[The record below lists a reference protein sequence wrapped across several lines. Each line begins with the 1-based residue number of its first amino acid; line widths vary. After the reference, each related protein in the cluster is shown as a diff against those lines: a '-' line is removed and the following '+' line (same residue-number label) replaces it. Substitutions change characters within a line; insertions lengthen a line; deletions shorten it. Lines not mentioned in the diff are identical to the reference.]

1 MNKNRYRVV
10 FNRARGALMVVQENG
25 RASHGSGSRD
35 ASAGVVPA
43 WLSLSPFA
51 LRHVALAVLV
61 AAGVVPIWVN
71 AQVVAGGAHA
81 PSVIQTQNGLQQVNI
96 NRPGASGVSM
106 NTYNQFDV
114 PKPGIILNNSPINVQ
129 TQLGGI
135 IGGNPNFQAG
145 DAARLIVNQV
155 NSNNPSFIRGKVEIG
170 GAAAQLVIANQA
182 GLVVDG
188 GGFLNTSRATLTT
201 GNPNFGPD
209 GSLTGFNVNQ
219 GLISVVGAGLD
230 TANVDQV
237 DLLARAVQ
245 INAKAYAKTLNVVA
259 GSNQV
264 DYNTLNATPIAA
276 NGPAPTIAIDVSQ
289 LGGMYANRV
298 FLVSSENGVGVANA
312 GDIAAQAGDLTLQ
325 ANGRLVLSG
334 HTNAAGNMSLS
345 ASGGIQ
351 NSGVTYGKQSVTI
364 TTGADLT
371 NSGALTAQ
379 QNLTANVGSLNST
392 GTLGAGI
399 NVDSTV
405 GTSGDLN
412 VTSSGQL
419 TATGT
424 NSAAGNATFTGS
436 GVNLSNS
443 ATAAN
448 GNLAL
453 SATAGDMNLAG
464 STVSAKGAVN
474 AQASGTVINDR
485 GNLSS
490 GAGMTLGGGSLSNQ
504 GGRANSQGPL
514 SVQMAGTVSNQNGM
528 LSSQSTADVRGS
540 AIQNNAGLIQS
551 AGKQT
556 IAGASID
563 NSAGRLISL
572 NADGLSVTATG
583 ALTNAAGANVSGDPG
598 GVIGGKGDVTVQGNT
613 VTNSGSMSADANLHV
628 IGQSV
633 DNGNGALHAGQTTT
647 VDAGNHL
654 SNAGGRVEGQ
664 SAVLNGATLDNSQ
677 GTVNAATVSLNGT
690 TLLNH
695 GGTVTQTGTGPMT
708 VAITDTL
715 DNSNNG
721 LIQTRS
727 TDLSLTSTTL
737 INDNGGTITHVG
749 PGTLTVGNGSGTV
762 SNKAGAIASNGR
774 TVLQGKTID
783 NSAGSA
789 SGQTGLSVNAA
800 DPITNLGGKL
810 TSNANVDVTAGGAL
824 VNDGGELGSKTAATT
839 IHSASLSNLNGK
851 IVSPTLTATVAG
863 LLDNSQ
869 NGDFEAN
876 QLALTAANLKNQG
889 GHISQW
895 QSGPTTL
902 AVSGTL
908 DNSNGGVIQTNST
921 DLTLAP
927 AVLDNSKGTIT
938 HGGTGTLTLTPGN
951 GAGALQNTGG
961 TIGTN
966 GQAIVKAGSLDN
978 GSGVIAAKLG
988 LSATIAG
995 AMNNTQGLMRS
1006 NAALSIISNG
1016 ALSNHQ
1022 GHIEAGTPGDTSTL
1036 SIQAASIDNTDGAVH
1051 DFGTGKMT
1059 VQGGSQ
1065 IVNSHAGGVD
1075 GMGQM
1080 TGQGDVTIGAASIS
1094 NTQGGQLMGANLLI
1108 QGATLDNSGG
1118 QVGNVANATG
1128 DVNVA
1133 MSGAVTNT
1141 NGSITSTRDLSVAAS
1156 TLLGGGAY
1164 SAARDA
1170 AINLQGDFTT
1180 TPQTQFN
1187 IGRDL
1192 TFTLPGTFAN
1202 SANLQS
1208 VHNLTVNAGNIVNTG
1223 AMTAGSL
1230 LSTHSGDLTNY
1241 GAMVGGSVA
1250 IQASGTVSNLGP
1262 VALIGASDTSG
1273 LLEIVAHDIENRDD
1287 TTLGDSMPTTTIF
1300 GLGKVAL
1307 AGGKDANGNYTNAA
1321 LINNSSA
1328 AIQSGA
1334 SMELHA
1340 DKVTNTRR
1348 VMQTSGNTSQVDPA
1362 LLQQL
1367 GISMSGC
1374 AAYYIAACS
1383 GQDVHWINLFHDPN
1397 YPDYDPAPII
1407 AALKLQPG
1415 GVFTVPPNGGQWNS
1429 GYQYTTYEGKATAN
1443 TVTKLSPGAQIASGG
1458 DLDAST
1464 VKTFQNYWSSVTAA
1478 GNIKQPASL
1487 DMDGWGATGQQA
1499 PGVTVVYSG
1508 YYHYNNYDNSEHNW
1522 TLPFGDKPFVGG
1534 PGGYTQAAPA
1544 DVRQYSLP
1552 DYRSTWGANGT
1563 ISGNGVSVNNTAANA
1578 TIPSLGLLP
1587 GQAVPGLTIGTVSGN
1602 ASGTQSGAAAIKGG
1616 TPTWVDPVIA
1626 SATAVNVLSNL
1637 TIPQGGLYRP
1647 NSAPN
1652 PTYLIETNP
1661 AFTRMNNFL
1670 SSDYY
1675 LNQIGVNPLTTEKRL
1690 GDGFYEQQLVRN
1702 QVTQLTGKAVLGP
1715 YTDLQGMYQS
1725 LMLAGAELSKSLNL
1739 PLGMSLSAQ
1748 QVAALTTNVIIM
1760 QTETVGGQ
1768 QVLVPVVYLAKADQQ
1783 NANGPLITAG
1793 NIDLKNTQVF
1803 TNSGTVKADTTLALQ
1818 GKQIDSAFGALQSGG
1833 LTSLDTTGNVD
1844 LTSANVKAGSLDLNA
1859 GNKLILD
1866 TATQTTHQVS
1876 RDGAT
1881 SDKTTL
1887 GPAANLNVAGDASIK
1902 TGGDFQQNAGNLNVG
1917 GNLNANIGGNWNLG
1931 VQQTGEHKVVQRAN
1945 GVSDTDLNSAT
1956 GSTANVGGKS
1966 AIGVGGDLTAQ
1977 GARLDFG
1984 QGGTVAAKGNVTF
1997 GAASTTSTINANS
2010 SGDQGNRS
2018 YAETRHGS
2026 DQALTGTTVKGG
2038 DTLNVVSGKDIN
2050 VIGSTIDLKKGDAN
2064 LLAAG
2069 DVNVGAATETHV
2081 YNSRETHSR
2090 SGVVSG
2096 TKIASSQ
2103 DATSTVANGSLISAD
2118 GVSIGSGKDINV
2130 QGSTVVGTHDVALN
2144 AAHDVNITTSQDTSQ
2159 SSTTYQEQHSGLMSG
2174 GGLSFSVGN
2183 SKLAQQN
2190 QSSSVTNNA
2199 SMVGSVD
2206 GNLTVN
2212 AGNTLHVKGSDLV
2225 AGKDVTG
2232 TAANIVV
2239 DSATDTTHQAQQQQ
2253 TSKSG
2258 LTVGLSGS
2266 VGDAINN
2273 AISETQA
2280 ARESA
2285 KDSNGRASALHS
2297 IAAAGDVAFGG
2308 LGAKALLDGA
2318 KGPQAPSIG
2327 VQVSVG
2333 SSHSSMQSSEDQT
2346 IQRGS
2351 SINAGGNAKLIATGN
2366 GTPKDG
2372 NITIA
2377 GSNVNAANVALVAN
2391 NQVNLVNTTDTDKTQ
2406 SSNSSSGSS
2415 VGVSIGTNGIGVSAS
2430 MQRAHGDGNSDAAIQ
2445 NNTHIN
2451 ASQTATIVSG
2461 GDTNVIG
2468 ANVNANK
2475 VVADVGGNLNVA
2487 SVQDTT
2493 VSAAHQSSA
2502 GGGFTISQTGGGASF
2517 SAQNGHADGNYAG
2530 VKEQAGI
2537 QAGSGGFDVTV
2548 KGNTDLKG
2556 AYIGSTA
2563 DASKNSLTTGTLTTS
2578 DIENHSHYSAN
2589 SAGFSAGASV
2599 GVSTK
2604 AVGPS
2609 SVSGSGGVTPMVFQ
2623 NDSGDQSATTKSAVS
2638 VGAINITKP
2647 GEQTQDVANLNRDAT
2662 NLNGTVSKTP
2672 DVQKMLSQQA
2682 DTMNAAQ
2689 AAGQTVSQGIGLYA
2703 DGKRKDAIDA
2713 AKAAYERGD
2722 LVAMQSYIDQA
2733 KSWDEGG
2740 ASRAGLQ
2747 ATGGALIGGLGGGS
2761 VLTAIGGAA
2770 GAGTSSLLAGQAEK
2784 ISKSVGDMTGSSLVG
2799 NIAANVAATVGGA
2812 LVGGSAGAAM
2822 ASNVELYN
2830 AGNDPQKT
2838 DDRATIAGLQ
2848 GLLSRTAAMASDAK
2862 AGVWNGM
2869 VNVAGVIVNIPNGG
2883 PFASPGDPGYVSLD
2897 GLKKPYKSG
2906 TSIGPDTEFL
2916 TPILATLGLG
2926 GKAAVGTDAGI
2937 TSADVATVGNGAL
2950 KNASGDLSAAANS
2963 ARNQPYG
2970 QGASASQSP
2979 GTQGA
2984 SSGSNISA
2992 SNGSSS
2998 PTTIVASNPV
3008 DLNAFDRLNVV
3019 DPAVGKFRPG
3029 EAGAAAELE
3038 NYLGGTLQRAPQG
3051 SSVDF
3056 VFSSGPNNGKT
3067 VDFMLTPDTVA
3078 QAAKINQFFDK
3089 NLNNFMNTLSDH
3101 AAAADFVPL
3110 DSRFLSEANKTLLV
3124 KAIGNLPQK
3133 LQAKII
3139 LIK

>member
-35 ASAGVVPA
+35 ARAGVVPA

-424 NSAAGNATFTGS
+424 NSAAGNATFTSS

-453 SATAGDMNLAG
+453 SATAGDVNLAG

-613 VTNSGSMSADANLHV
+613 VTNSGSMSADATLHV

-800 DPITNLGGKL
+800 DSITNLGGKL

-876 QLALTAANLKNQG
+876 QLALTAANLKSQG

-1374 AAYYIAACS
+1374 AAYYIEACS

-1818 GKQIDSAFGALQSGG
+1818 GKQIDNAFGALQSGG

-1902 TGGDFQQNAGNLNVG
+1902 TGGDFQQNAGNLSVG

-1956 GSTANVGGKS
+1956 GSTVNVGGKS

-2026 DQALTGTTVKGG
+2026 DQALTVTTVKGG

-2199 SMVGSVD
+2199 STVGSVD

-2232 TAANIVV
+2232 MAANIVV

-2266 VGDAINN
+2266 MGDAINN

-2530 VKEQAGI
+2530 VNEQAGI

-2556 AYIGSTA
+2556 AYIASTA

-2638 VGAINITKP
+2638 AGTINITKP
-2647 GEQTQDVANLNRDAT
+2647 GEQTQDVANLNRDTT

-2689 AAGQTVSQGIGLYA
+2689 AAGQTVSQAIGLYA
-2703 DGKRKDAIDA
+2703 DHKRDA
-2713 AKAAYERGD
+2713 ALDAADKAYKAGD
-2722 LVAMQSYIDQA
+2722 LAGAQA
-2733 KSWDEGG
+2733 ALNEAKGWMEGG
-2740 ASRAGLQ
+2740 ASRAELQ
-2747 ATGGALIGGLGGGS
+2747 MGGGALIGGLGGGS
-2761 VLTAIGGAA
+2761 ALTAIGGAA
-2770 GAGTSSLLAGQAEK
+2770 GAGTSSLLANQAEK
-2784 ISKSVGDMTGSSLVG
+2784 ISKSVGDTTGSSLVG

-2822 ASNVELYN
+2822 ASNVQLYN
-2830 AGNDPQKT
+2830 AGNDSNNQTSNDVFASLSKKV
-2838 DDRATIAGLQ
+2838 AQAIAM
-2848 GLLSRTAAMASDAK
+2848 TADGK

-2869 VNVAGVIVNIPNGG
+2869 VNVAGVIVNLPNGG

-2906 TSIGPDTEFL
+2906 TSIGPDAEFW
-2916 TPILATLGLG
+2916 TPVLATLGLG
-2926 GKAAVGTDAGI
+2926 GKAAAGTGATT
-2937 TSADVATVGNGAL
+2937 TSADAATVGNGAL
-2950 KNASGDLSAAANS
+2950 KTASGDLSAAGNA
-2963 ARNQPYG
+2963 ARTQPYG
-2970 QGASASQSP
+2970 NGASASPSP
-2979 GTQGA
+2979 GTATAG
-2984 SSGSNISA
+2984 SSGANAQLPTANGGVAAAGTSSATNVGKVVIDGKIGGQLEARGWTQQEVQAVVNEGPVGTTMDNRSAGKTPDGLPRNDSA
-2992 SNGSSS
+2992 SVYGSKSGY
-2998 PTTIVASNPV
+2998 VVVN
-3008 DLNAFDRLNVV
+3008 DRTGEVV
-3019 DPAVGKFRPG
+3019 QVSGKNDPGWIP
-3029 EAGAAAELE
+3029 
-3038 NYLGGTLQRAPQG
+3038 
-3051 SSVDF
+3051 
-3056 VFSSGPNNGKT
+3056 
-3067 VDFMLTPDTVA
+3067 
-3078 QAAKINQFFDK
+3078 
-3089 NLNNFMNTLSDH
+3089 
-3101 AAAADFVPL
+3101 
-3110 DSRFLSEANKTLLV
+3110 DSR
-3124 KAIGNLPQK
+3124 
-3133 LQAKII
+3133 
-3139 LIK
+3139 IKWK

>member
-35 ASAGVVPA
+35 ARAGVVPA

-424 NSAAGNATFTGS
+424 NSAAGNATFTSS

-453 SATAGDMNLAG
+453 SATAGDVNLAG

-613 VTNSGSMSADANLHV
+613 VTNSGSMSADATLHV

-800 DPITNLGGKL
+800 DSITNLGGKL

-876 QLALTAANLKNQG
+876 QLALTAANLKSQG

-1006 NAALSIISNG
+1006 NAALSIIGNG

-1443 TVTKLSPGAQIASGG
+1443 TVTKLSPGAQIALGG

-1818 GKQIDSAFGALQSGG
+1818 GKQIDNAFGALQSGG

-1902 TGGDFQQNAGNLNVG
+1902 TGGDFQQNAGNLSVG

-1956 GSTANVGGKS
+1956 GSTVNVGGKS

-2018 YAETRHGS
+2018 YAETRHGA

-2199 SMVGSVD
+2199 STVGSVD

-2239 DSATDTTHQAQQQQ
+2239 DSATDTTRQAQQQQ

-2377 GSNVNAANVALVAN
+2377 GSNVNAANVALIAN

-2548 KGNTDLKG
+2548 RGNTDLKG
-2556 AYIGSTA
+2556 AYIASTA

-2638 VGAINITKP
+2638 AGTINITKP
-2647 GEQTQDVANLNRDAT
+2647 GEQTQDVANLNRDTT

-2689 AAGQTVSQGIGLYA
+2689 AAGQTVSQAIGLYA
-2703 DGKRKDAIDA
+2703 DHKRDA
-2713 AKAAYERGD
+2713 ALDAADKAYKAGD
-2722 LVAMQSYIDQA
+2722 LAGAQA
-2733 KSWDEGG
+2733 ALNEAKGWMEGG
-2740 ASRAGLQ
+2740 ASRAELQ
-2747 ATGGALIGGLGGGS
+2747 MGGGALIGGLGGGS
-2761 VLTAIGGAA
+2761 ALTAIGGAA
-2770 GAGTSSLLAGQAEK
+2770 GAGTSSLLANQAEK
-2784 ISKSVGDMTGSSLVG
+2784 ISKSVGDTTGSSLVG

-2822 ASNVELYN
+2822 ASNVQLYN
-2830 AGNDPQKT
+2830 AGNDSNNQTSNDVFASLSKKV
-2838 DDRATIAGLQ
+2838 AQAIAM
-2848 GLLSRTAAMASDAK
+2848 TADGK

-2869 VNVAGVIVNIPNGG
+2869 VNVAGVIVNLPNGG

-2906 TSIGPDTEFL
+2906 TSIGPDAEFW
-2916 TPILATLGLG
+2916 TPVLATLGLG
-2926 GKAAVGTDAGI
+2926 GKAAAGTGATT
-2937 TSADVATVGNGAL
+2937 TSADAATVGNGAL
-2950 KNASGDLSAAANS
+2950 KTASGDLSAAGNA
-2963 ARNQPYG
+2963 ARTQPYG
-2970 QGASASQSP
+2970 NGASASPSP
-2979 GTQGA
+2979 GTATAG
-2984 SSGSNISA
+2984 SSGANAQLPTANGGVAAAGTSSATNVGKVVIDGKIGGQLEARGWTQQEVQAVVNEGPVGTTMDNRSAGKTPDGLPRNDSA
-2992 SNGSSS
+2992 SVYGSKSGY
-2998 PTTIVASNPV
+2998 VVVN
-3008 DLNAFDRLNVV
+3008 DRTGEVV
-3019 DPAVGKFRPG
+3019 QVSGKNDPGWIP
-3029 EAGAAAELE
+3029 
-3038 NYLGGTLQRAPQG
+3038 
-3051 SSVDF
+3051 
-3056 VFSSGPNNGKT
+3056 
-3067 VDFMLTPDTVA
+3067 
-3078 QAAKINQFFDK
+3078 
-3089 NLNNFMNTLSDH
+3089 
-3101 AAAADFVPL
+3101 
-3110 DSRFLSEANKTLLV
+3110 DSR
-3124 KAIGNLPQK
+3124 
-3133 LQAKII
+3133 
-3139 LIK
+3139 IKWK

>member
-35 ASAGVVPA
+35 ARAGVVPA

-298 FLVSSENGVGVANA
+298 FLASSENGVGVANA

-424 NSAAGNATFTGS
+424 NSAAGNATFTSS

-453 SATAGDMNLAG
+453 SATAGDVNLAG

-474 AQASGTVINDR
+474 AQASGTVVNDR

-613 VTNSGSMSADANLHV
+613 VTNSGSMSADATLHV

-800 DPITNLGGKL
+800 DSITNLGGKL

-1818 GKQIDSAFGALQSGG
+1818 GKQIDNAFGALQSGG

-1902 TGGDFQQNAGNLNVG
+1902 TGGDFQQNAGNLSVG

-1956 GSTANVGGKS
+1956 GSTVNVGGKS

-2018 YAETRHGS
+2018 YAETRHGA

-2199 SMVGSVD
+2199 STVGSVD

-2239 DSATDTTHQAQQQQ
+2239 DSATDTTRQAQQQQ

-2530 VKEQAGI
+2530 VNEQAGI

-2548 KGNTDLKG
+2548 RGNTDLKG
-2556 AYIGSTA
+2556 AYIASTA

-2638 VGAINITKP
+2638 AGTINITKP
-2647 GEQTQDVANLNRDAT
+2647 GEQTQDVANLNRDTT

-2689 AAGQTVSQGIGLYA
+2689 AAGQTVSQAIGLYA
-2703 DGKRKDAIDA
+2703 DHKRDA
-2713 AKAAYERGD
+2713 ALDAADKAYKAGD
-2722 LVAMQSYIDQA
+2722 LAGAQA
-2733 KSWDEGG
+2733 ALNEAKGWMEGG
-2740 ASRAGLQ
+2740 ASRAELQ
-2747 ATGGALIGGLGGGS
+2747 MGGGALIGGLGGGS
-2761 VLTAIGGAA
+2761 ALTAIGGAA
-2770 GAGTSSLLAGQAEK
+2770 GAGMSSLLANQAEK
-2784 ISKSVGDMTGSSLVG
+2784 ISKSVGDTTGSSLVG

-2822 ASNVELYN
+2822 ASNVQLYN
-2830 AGNDPQKT
+2830 AGNDSNNQTSNDVFASLSKKV
-2838 DDRATIAGLQ
+2838 AQAIAM
-2848 GLLSRTAAMASDAK
+2848 TADGK

-2869 VNVAGVIVNIPNGG
+2869 VNVAGVIVNLPNGG

-2906 TSIGPDTEFL
+2906 TSIGPDAEFW
-2916 TPILATLGLG
+2916 TPVLATLGLG
-2926 GKAAVGTDAGI
+2926 GKAAAGTGATT
-2937 TSADVATVGNGAL
+2937 TSADAATVGNGAL
-2950 KNASGDLSAAANS
+2950 KTASGDLSAAGNA
-2963 ARNQPYG
+2963 ARTQPYG
-2970 QGASASQSP
+2970 NGASASPSP
-2979 GTQGA
+2979 GTATAG
-2984 SSGSNISA
+2984 SSGANAQLPTANGGVAAAGTSSATNVGKVVIDGKIGGQLEARGWTQQEVQAVVNEGPVGTTMDNRSAGKTPDGLPRNDSA
-2992 SNGSSS
+2992 SVYGSKSGY
-2998 PTTIVASNPV
+2998 VVVN
-3008 DLNAFDRLNVV
+3008 DRTGEVV
-3019 DPAVGKFRPG
+3019 QVSGKNDPGWIP
-3029 EAGAAAELE
+3029 
-3038 NYLGGTLQRAPQG
+3038 
-3051 SSVDF
+3051 
-3056 VFSSGPNNGKT
+3056 
-3067 VDFMLTPDTVA
+3067 
-3078 QAAKINQFFDK
+3078 
-3089 NLNNFMNTLSDH
+3089 
-3101 AAAADFVPL
+3101 
-3110 DSRFLSEANKTLLV
+3110 DSR
-3124 KAIGNLPQK
+3124 
-3133 LQAKII
+3133 
-3139 LIK
+3139 IKWK

>member
-35 ASAGVVPA
+35 ARAGVVPA

-453 SATAGDMNLAG
+453 SATAGDVNLAG

-647 VDAGNHL
+647 VDAGNHF

-749 PGTLTVGNGSGTV
+749 PGTLMVGNGSGTV

-800 DPITNLGGKL
+800 DSITNLGGKL

-1818 GKQIDSAFGALQSGG
+1818 GKQIDNAFGALQSGG
-1833 LTSLDTTGNVD
+1833 LMSLDTTGNVD

-1956 GSTANVGGKS
+1956 GSTVNVGGKS

-2018 YAETRHGS
+2018 YAETRHGA

-2050 VIGSTIDLKKGDAN
+2050 VIGSTIGLKKGDAN

-2199 SMVGSVD
+2199 STVGSVD

-2239 DSATDTTHQAQQQQ
+2239 DSATDTTRQAQQQQ

-2530 VKEQAGI
+2530 VNEQAGI

-2556 AYIGSTA
+2556 AYIASTA

-2638 VGAINITKP
+2638 AGTINITKP
-2647 GEQTQDVANLNRDAT
+2647 GEQTQDVANLNRDTT

-2672 DVQKMLSQQA
+2672 DVQNMLSQQA

-2689 AAGQTVSQGIGLYA
+2689 AAGQTVSQAIGLYA
-2703 DGKRKDAIDA
+2703 DHKRDA
-2713 AKAAYERGD
+2713 ALDAADKAYKAGD
-2722 LVAMQSYIDQA
+2722 LAGAQA
-2733 KSWDEGG
+2733 ALNEAKGWMEGG
-2740 ASRAGLQ
+2740 ASRAELQ
-2747 ATGGALIGGLGGGS
+2747 MGGGALIGGLGGGS
-2761 VLTAIGGAA
+2761 ALTAIGGAA
-2770 GAGTSSLLAGQAEK
+2770 GAGMSSLLANQAEK
-2784 ISKSVGDMTGSSLVG
+2784 ISKSVGDTTGSSLVG

-2822 ASNVELYN
+2822 ASNVQLYN
-2830 AGNDPQKT
+2830 AGNDSNNQTSNDVFASLSKKV
-2838 DDRATIAGLQ
+2838 AQAIAM
-2848 GLLSRTAAMASDAK
+2848 TADGK

-2869 VNVAGVIVNIPNGG
+2869 VNVAGVIVNLPNGG

-2906 TSIGPDTEFL
+2906 TSIGPDAEFW
-2916 TPILATLGLG
+2916 TPVLATLGLG
-2926 GKAAVGTDAGI
+2926 GKAAAGTGATT
-2937 TSADVATVGNGAL
+2937 TSADAATVGNGAL
-2950 KNASGDLSAAANS
+2950 KTASGDLSAAGNA
-2963 ARNQPYG
+2963 ARTQPYG
-2970 QGASASQSP
+2970 NGASASPSP
-2979 GTQGA
+2979 GTATAG
-2984 SSGSNISA
+2984 SSGANAQLPTANGGVAAAGTSSATNVGKVVIDGKIGGQLEARGWTQQEVQAVVNEGPVGTTMDNRSAGKTPDGLPRNDSA
-2992 SNGSSS
+2992 SVYGSKSGY
-2998 PTTIVASNPV
+2998 VVVN
-3008 DLNAFDRLNVV
+3008 DRTGEVV
-3019 DPAVGKFRPG
+3019 QVSGKNDPGWIP
-3029 EAGAAAELE
+3029 
-3038 NYLGGTLQRAPQG
+3038 
-3051 SSVDF
+3051 
-3056 VFSSGPNNGKT
+3056 
-3067 VDFMLTPDTVA
+3067 
-3078 QAAKINQFFDK
+3078 
-3089 NLNNFMNTLSDH
+3089 
-3101 AAAADFVPL
+3101 
-3110 DSRFLSEANKTLLV
+3110 DSR
-3124 KAIGNLPQK
+3124 
-3133 LQAKII
+3133 
-3139 LIK
+3139 IKWK

>member
-35 ASAGVVPA
+35 ARAGVVPA

-51 LRHVALAVLV
+51 SRHVALAVLV

-453 SATAGDMNLAG
+453 TATAGDVNLAG

-474 AQASGTVINDR
+474 AQASGTVVNDR

-613 VTNSGSMSADANLHV
+613 VTNSGSMSADATLHV

-800 DPITNLGGKL
+800 DSITNLGGKL

-876 QLALTAANLKNQG
+876 QLALTAANLKSQG

-1006 NAALSIISNG
+1006 NAALSIIGNG

-1443 TVTKLSPGAQIASGG
+1443 TVTKLSPGAQIALGG

-1818 GKQIDSAFGALQSGG
+1818 GKQIDNAFGALQSGG

-1902 TGGDFQQNAGNLNVG
+1902 TGGDFQQNAGNLSVG

-1956 GSTANVGGKS
+1956 GSTVNVGGKS

-2018 YAETRHGS
+2018 YAETRHGA

-2199 SMVGSVD
+2199 STVGSVD

-2232 TAANIVV
+2232 MAANIVV

-2266 VGDAINN
+2266 MGDAINN

-2548 KGNTDLKG
+2548 RGNTDLKG
-2556 AYIGSTA
+2556 AYIASTA

-2638 VGAINITKP
+2638 AGTINITKP
-2647 GEQTQDVANLNRDAT
+2647 GEQTQDVANLNRDTT

-2689 AAGQTVSQGIGLYA
+2689 AAGQTVSQAIGLYA
-2703 DGKRKDAIDA
+2703 DHKRDA
-2713 AKAAYERGD
+2713 ALDAADKAYKAGD
-2722 LVAMQSYIDQA
+2722 LAGAQA
-2733 KSWDEGG
+2733 ALNEAKGWMEGG
-2740 ASRAGLQ
+2740 ASRAELQ
-2747 ATGGALIGGLGGGS
+2747 MGGGALIGGLGGGS
-2761 VLTAIGGAA
+2761 ALTAIGGAA
-2770 GAGTSSLLAGQAEK
+2770 GAGTSSLLANQAEK
-2784 ISKSVGDMTGSSLVG
+2784 ISKSVGDTTGSSLVG

-2822 ASNVELYN
+2822 ASNVQLYN
-2830 AGNDPQKT
+2830 AGNDSNNQTSNDVFASLSKKV
-2838 DDRATIAGLQ
+2838 AQAIAM
-2848 GLLSRTAAMASDAK
+2848 TADGK

-2869 VNVAGVIVNIPNGG
+2869 VNVAGVIVNLPNGG

-2906 TSIGPDTEFL
+2906 TSIGPDAEFW
-2916 TPILATLGLG
+2916 TPVLATLGLG
-2926 GKAAVGTDAGI
+2926 GKAAAGTGATT
-2937 TSADVATVGNGAL
+2937 TSADAATVGNGAL
-2950 KNASGDLSAAANS
+2950 KTASGDLSAAGNA
-2963 ARNQPYG
+2963 ARTQPYG
-2970 QGASASQSP
+2970 NGASASPSP
-2979 GTQGA
+2979 GTATAG
-2984 SSGSNISA
+2984 SSGANAQLPTANGGVAAAGTSSATNVGKVIIDGKIGGQLEARGWTQQEVQAVVNEGPVGTTMDNRSAGKTPDGLPRNDSA
-2992 SNGSSS
+2992 SVYGSKSGY
-2998 PTTIVASNPV
+2998 VVVN
-3008 DLNAFDRLNVV
+3008 DRTGEVV
-3019 DPAVGKFRPG
+3019 QVSGKNDPGWIP
-3029 EAGAAAELE
+3029 
-3038 NYLGGTLQRAPQG
+3038 
-3051 SSVDF
+3051 
-3056 VFSSGPNNGKT
+3056 
-3067 VDFMLTPDTVA
+3067 
-3078 QAAKINQFFDK
+3078 
-3089 NLNNFMNTLSDH
+3089 
-3101 AAAADFVPL
+3101 
-3110 DSRFLSEANKTLLV
+3110 DSR
-3124 KAIGNLPQK
+3124 
-3133 LQAKII
+3133 
-3139 LIK
+3139 IKWK

>member
-35 ASAGVVPA
+35 ARAGVVPA

-453 SATAGDMNLAG
+453 SATAGDVNLAG

-677 GTVNAATVSLNGT
+677 GTVNAATVLLNGT

-749 PGTLTVGNGSGTV
+749 SGTLTVGNGSGTV

-800 DPITNLGGKL
+800 DSITNLGGKL

-839 IHSASLSNLNGK
+839 MHSASLSNLNGK

-876 QLALTAANLKNQG
+876 QLALAAANLKNQG

-1059 VQGGSQ
+1059 VQGSSQ

-1587 GQAVPGLTIGTVSGN
+1587 GQAVRGLTIGTVSGN

-1818 GKQIDSAFGALQSGG
+1818 GKQIDNAFGALQSGG
-1833 LTSLDTTGNVD
+1833 LMSLDTTGNVD

-1956 GSTANVGGKS
+1956 GSTVNVGGKS

-2018 YAETRHGS
+2018 YAETRHGA
-2026 DQALTGTTVKGG
+2026 DQALTVTTVKGG

-2199 SMVGSVD
+2199 STVGSVD

-2212 AGNTLHVKGSDLV
+2212 AGNTLHVRGSDLV
-2225 AGKDVTG
+2225 AGQDVTG
-2232 TAANIVV
+2232 TAANIVI

-2415 VGVSIGTNGIGVSAS
+2415 VGVSIGTNGIGISAS

-2638 VGAINITKP
+2638 AGTINITKP
-2647 GEQTQDVANLNRDAT
+2647 GEQTQDVANLNRDTT

-2689 AAGQTVSQGIGLYA
+2689 AAGQTVSQAIGLYA
-2703 DGKRKDAIDA
+2703 DHKRDA
-2713 AKAAYERGD
+2713 ALDAADKAYKAGD
-2722 LVAMQSYIDQA
+2722 LAGAQA
-2733 KSWDEGG
+2733 ALNEAKGWMEGG
-2740 ASRAGLQ
+2740 ASRAELQ
-2747 ATGGALIGGLGGGS
+2747 MGGGALIGGLGGGS
-2761 VLTAIGGAA
+2761 ALTAIGGAA
-2770 GAGTSSLLAGQAEK
+2770 GAGTSSLLANQAEK
-2784 ISKSVGDMTGSSLVG
+2784 ISKSVGDTTGSSLVG

-2812 LVGGSAGAAM
+2812 LVGGSAGTAM
-2822 ASNVELYN
+2822 ASNVQLYN
-2830 AGNDPQKT
+2830 AGNDANNKDAQAK
-2838 DDRATIAGLQ
+2838 ATGLQ
-2848 GLLSRTAAMASDAK
+2848 GLINQAVA
-2862 AGVWNGM
+2862 AGVGA
-2869 VNVAGVIVNIPNGG
+2869 VNTVAGVRNAIGNAI
-2883 PFASPGDPGYVSLD
+2883 GD
-2897 GLKKPYKSG
+2897 
-2906 TSIGPDTEFL
+2906 
-2916 TPILATLGLG
+2916 
-2926 GKAAVGTDAGI
+2926 AVD
-2937 TSADVATVGNGAL
+2937 
-2950 KNASGDLSAAANS
+2950 SAASQFGTLMKRDA
-2963 ARNQPYG
+2963 QDKM
-2970 QGASASQSP
+2970 SQSP
-2979 GTQGA
+2979 AQLISQSVANGVNTVLGSKGGEPPIAGPGTVLVNSSMEQAANASLTGSRGA
-2984 SSGSNISA
+2984 PSNAIL
-2992 SNGSSS
+2992 SNNGGDDANANANGATGNGPYSNLTDSSS
-2998 PTTIVASNPV
+2998 
-3008 DLNAFDRLNVV
+3008 
-3019 DPAVGKFRPG
+3019 VGPG
-3029 EAGAAAELE
+3029 KNFTATQKKNIIEQNMA
-3038 NYLGGTLQRAPQG
+3038 
-3051 SSVDF
+3051 
-3056 VFSSGPNNGKT
+3056 NNGGE
-3067 VDFMLTPDTVA
+3067 LR
-3078 QAAKINQFFDK
+3078 
-3089 NLNNFMNTLSDH
+3089 SD
-3101 AAAADFVPL
+3101 L
-3110 DSRFLSEANKTLLV
+3110 DGTLLV
-3124 KAIGNLPQK
+3124 PASKSQK
-3133 LQAKII
+3133 GVTPPPNEVQIDHIVAKNPADSSAPAGTNSYSNAQV
-3139 LIK
+3139 LSREQNRDKSNKPPK

>member
-1 MNKNRYRVV
+1 MNKNQYRLV
-10 FNRARGALMVVQENG
+10 FSRVRGMLVAVEETAGASGNAGRGEIGFAIRSPRAFAR
-25 RASHGSGSRD
+25 
-35 ASAGVVPA
+35 
-43 WLSLSPFA
+43 FA

-61 AAGVVPIWVN
+61 VVGVMPIWAN

-96 NRPGASGVSM
+96 NRPGSSGVSM

-114 PKPGIILNNSPINVQ
+114 PKPGVILNNSPINVQ

-264 DYNTLNATPIAA
+264 DYTTLNATPIAG

-334 HTNAAGNMSLS
+334 QTNAAGNMSLS
-345 ASGGIQ
+345 AAGGIQ

-364 TTGADLT
+364 NTGAELT

-399 NVDSTV
+399 NSDSTV
-405 GTSGDLN
+405 GTSGDLS

-424 NSAAGNATFTGS
+424 NSAAGNATLTGS
-436 GVNLSNS
+436 GVDLSNS

-448 GNLAL
+448 GNLGL
-453 SATAGDMNLAG
+453 TATAGDVNLTG
-464 STVSAKGAVN
+464 STASAKGAVN

-490 GAGMTLGGGSLSNQ
+490 GAGMTLGGGNLSNQ

-528 LSSQSTADVRGS
+528 LSSQSTADIRGS

-583 ALTNAAGANVSGDPG
+583 ALTNATGANVSGDQG

-613 VTNSGSMSADANLHV
+613 VANSGSMSADANLHV

-633 DNGNGALHAGQTTT
+633 DNGNGILHAGQTAT
-647 VDAGNHL
+647 VDAGNHFA
-654 SNAGGRVEGQ
+654 NANGRVEGQ
-664 SAVLNGATLDNSQ
+664 SAALNGATLDNSL
-677 GTVNAATVSLNGT
+677 GRVNATQVSLTGS

-708 VAITDTL
+708 VAVTDTV

-727 TDLSLTSTTL
+727 TDLSLTPATL

-749 PGTLTVGNGSGTV
+749 TGTLTVGNASGTV
-762 SNKAGAIASNGR
+762 SNKAGSLASNGR

-800 DPITNLGGKL
+800 DSITNASGKL

-824 VNDGGELGSKTAATT
+824 VNDGGELGSKTATTT
-839 IHSASLSNLNGK
+839 IRSGSLSNLGGK
-851 IVSPTLTATVAG
+851 VVSPTLTATVAG
-863 LLDNSQ
+863 LIDNSQ
-869 NGDFEAN
+869 AGDIEGN
-876 QLALTAANLKNQG
+876 QLSLTAANLKNRG
-889 GHISQW
+889 GRISQW
-895 QSGPTTL
+895 QNGPTTF

-908 DNSNGGVIQTNST
+908 DNSNGGVIQSNST

-951 GAGALQNTGG
+951 GTGALQNIGG

-966 GQAIVKAGSLDN
+966 GEAIVKAGSLDN

-995 AMNNTQGLMRS
+995 AMNNAQGLMRS

-1016 ALSNHQ
+1016 ALSNQQ
-1022 GHIEAGTPGDTSTL
+1022 GHIEAGTAGDTSTL

-1051 DFGTGKMT
+1051 DFGSGAMN

-1080 TGQGDVTIGAASIS
+1080 TGQGDVTIAASAIS
-1094 NTQGGQLMGANLLI
+1094 NTQGAQLMGGSLHVK
-1108 QGATLDNSGG
+1108 GDTVDNSGG
-1118 QVGNVANATG
+1118 QIGNVANSTG
-1128 DVNVA
+1128 DVDVTTT
-1133 MSGAVTNT
+1133 GAISNA
-1141 NGSITSTRDLSVAAS
+1141 NGSISSTRDLKVAAS

-1170 AINLQGDFTT
+1170 TMNLQGDFAT

-1187 IGRDL
+1187 IGHDL
-1192 TFTLPGTFAN
+1192 TFTLPGTFTN

-1208 VHNLTVNAGNIVNTG
+1208 VNNLTVNAGNIVNTG
-1223 AMTAGSL
+1223 AITAGSL

-1273 LLEIVAHDIENRDD
+1273 MLEMLAHDIENRDD

-1328 AIQSGA
+1328 AIQSGN

-1348 VMQTSGNTSQVDPA
+1348 VMQTSGNTNQVDPA

-1374 AAYYIAACS
+1374 AAIHMEACS
-1383 GQDVHWINLFHDPN
+1383 GQNVGWLRLTPDPN
-1397 YPDYDPAPII
+1397 NPSYDPAPII
-1407 AALKLQPG
+1407 AALKAQPG
-1415 GVFTVPPNGGQWNS
+1415 GVYTLPPSGGQWNS
-1429 GYQYTTYEGKATAN
+1429 GYQYTTYDGKATAN

-1464 VKTFQNYWSSVTAA
+1464 VKTFQNYWSSVTAT

-1499 PGVTVVYSG
+1499 PGVTVTYSG
-1508 YYHYNNYDNSEHNW
+1508 YYHYNNYDNTEHNW

-1578 TIPSLGLLP
+1578 TLPSLGLLP

-1626 SATAVNVLSNL
+1626 SATAVNVLNNL

-1647 NSAPN
+1647 NPAPN

-1675 LNQIGVNPLTTEKRL
+1675 LNQIGVNPLATEKRL

-1725 LMLAGAELSKSLNL
+1725 LMAAGAELSKSLNL

-1818 GKQIDSAFGALQSGG
+1818 GKQIDNAFGALQSGG
-1833 LTSLDTTGNVD
+1833 LMSLDTTGNVD

-1859 GNKLILD
+1859 GNQLILN

-1887 GPAANLNVAGDASIK
+1887 GPTATLDVKGDASIK

-1931 VQQTGEHKVVQRAN
+1931 AQQTGEHKVVQRAN

-1956 GSTANVGGKS
+1956 GSTVNVGGKS

-1977 GARLDFG
+1977 GAQLDFG

-1997 GAASTTSTINANS
+1997 GAASATSTINANS
-2010 SGDQGNRS
+2010 SGDQGSRS
-2018 YAETRHGS
+2018 YAETLHS
-2026 DQALTGTTVKGG
+2026 SKQTLTGTTVKGG
-2038 DTLNVVSGKDIN
+2038 DTLNVVSNKDIN
-2050 VIGSTIDLKKGDAN
+2050 VIGSTIDLNKGDAN
-2064 LLAAG
+2064 LLATG
-2069 DVNVGAATETHV
+2069 NVDVGAATDTQV
-2081 YNSRETHSR
+2081 YNSHETHSH

-2096 TKIASSQ
+2096 TKIASSI
-2103 DATSTVANGSLISAD
+2103 DATNTVASGSLISAD
-2118 GVSIGSGKDINV
+2118 GVSISSGKDINV

-2212 AGNTLHVKGSDLV
+2212 AGNTLHVQGSDLV

-2232 TAANIVV
+2232 TAANIVI

-2308 LGAKALLDGA
+2308 MGAAKLLDGA

-2346 IQRGS
+2346 MQRGS

-2406 SSNSSSGSS
+2406 SSNSSSGSN

-2502 GGGFTISQTGGGASF
+2502 GGGFSISQTGGGASV

-2530 VKEQAGI
+2530 VKDQAGI

-2556 AYIGSTA
+2556 AYIASTA
-2563 DASKNSLTTGTLTTS
+2563 DPSKNSLTTGTLTTS

-2599 GVSTK
+2599 GLSNK

-2623 NDSGDQSATTKSAVS
+2623 NDSGDQSATAKSAVS
-2638 VGAINITKP
+2638 AGTINITKP
-2647 GEQTQDVANLNRDAT
+2647 GEQTQDVANLNRDTT
-2662 NLNGTVSKTP
+2662 NLNGTVAKTP
-2672 DVQKMLSQQA
+2672 DVQKTLSQQA

-2689 AAGQTVSQGIGLYA
+2689 AAGQTISQGIGLYA

-2733 KSWDEGG
+2733 QSWDEGG

-2747 ATGGALIGGLGGGS
+2747 AAGGALIGGLGGGS
-2761 VLTAIGGAA
+2761 VLTAFGGAA
-2770 GAGTSSLLAGQAEK
+2770 GAGASSLLANQAEK
-2784 ISKSVGDMTGSSLVG
+2784 ISKSVGDTTGSSLVG
-2799 NIAANVAATVGGA
+2799 NIAANVVATVGGA
-2812 LVGGSAGAAM
+2812 LVGGSAGAAA
-2822 ASNVELYN
+2822 ASNVDLYN
-2830 AGNDPQKT
+2830 ANEDKNRGEDQKE
-2838 DDRATIAGLQ
+2838 IADLQ
-2848 GLLSRTAAMASDAK
+2848 KQLQKEKAMV
-2862 AGVWNGM
+2862 GQ
-2869 VNVAGVIVNIPNGG
+2869 VNLTQRQEDGQTVVPFTSVAGALAGG
-2883 PFASPGDPGYVSLD
+2883 KKGNTVAPPLNTYAVYPMGSGAASGPLPPGYVTVSRWVSPAEASLWVQNQ
-2897 GLKKPYKSG
+2897 GTAIPSGIPRNG
-2906 TSIGPDTEFL
+2906 TSQVYVTTAGAPYPPGANGTVRIDF
-2916 TPILATLGLG
+2916 
-2926 GKAAVGTDAGI
+2926 AVPSGMLQPG
-2937 TSADVATVGNGAL
+2937 
-2950 KNASGDLSAAANS
+2950 NAS
-2963 ARNQPYG
+2963 
-2970 QGASASQSP
+2970 
-2979 GTQGA
+2979 
-2984 SSGSNISA
+2984 
-2992 SNGSSS
+2992 
-2998 PTTIVASNPV
+2998 
-3008 DLNAFDRLNVV
+3008 
-3019 DPAVGKFRPG
+3019 
-3029 EAGAAAELE
+3029 
-3038 NYLGGTLQRAPQG
+3038 
-3051 SSVDF
+3051 
-3056 VFSSGPNNGKT
+3056 
-3067 VDFMLTPDTVA
+3067 
-3078 QAAKINQFFDK
+3078 
-3089 NLNNFMNTLSDH
+3089 NNFQILQPSTSRPIYNVTIN
-3101 AAAADFVPL
+3101 VPNGVIL
-3110 DSRFLSEANKTLLV
+3110 PKV
-3124 KAIGNLPQK
+3124 K
-3133 LQAKII
+3133 
-3139 LIK
+3139 

>member
-364 TTGADLT
+364 TTGTDLT

-405 GTSGDLN
+405 STSGDLN

-436 GVNLSNS
+436 GINLSNS

-453 SATAGDMNLAG
+453 SATAGDVNLAG

-749 PGTLTVGNGSGTV
+749 PGTLMVGNGSGTV

-800 DPITNLGGKL
+800 DSITNLGGKL

-1006 NAALSIISNG
+1006 NAALSIIGNG

-1818 GKQIDSAFGALQSGG
+1818 GKQIDNAFGALQSGG

-1902 TGGDFQQNAGNLNVG
+1902 TGGDFQQNAGNLSVG

-1956 GSTANVGGKS
+1956 GSTVNVGGKS

-2018 YAETRHGS
+2018 YAETRHGA

-2199 SMVGSVD
+2199 STVGSVD

-2239 DSATDTTHQAQQQQ
+2239 DSATDTTRQAQQQQ

-2530 VKEQAGI
+2530 VNEQAGI

-2548 KGNTDLKG
+2548 RGNTDLKG
-2556 AYIGSTA
+2556 AYIASTA

-2638 VGAINITKP
+2638 AGTINITKP
-2647 GEQTQDVANLNRDAT
+2647 GEQTQDVANLNRDTT

-2672 DVQKMLSQQA
+2672 DVQKMLSQQV

-2689 AAGQTVSQGIGLYA
+2689 AAGQTVSQAIGLYA
-2703 DGKRKDAIDA
+2703 DHKRDA
-2713 AKAAYERGD
+2713 ALDAADKAYKAGD
-2722 LVAMQSYIDQA
+2722 LAGAQA
-2733 KSWDEGG
+2733 ALNEAKGWMEGG
-2740 ASRAGLQ
+2740 ASRAELQ
-2747 ATGGALIGGLGGGS
+2747 MGGGALIGGLGGGS
-2761 VLTAIGGAA
+2761 ALTAIGGAA
-2770 GAGTSSLLAGQAEK
+2770 GAGMSSLLANQAEK
-2784 ISKSVGDMTGSSLVG
+2784 ISKSVGDTTGSSLVG

-2822 ASNVELYN
+2822 ASNVQLYN
-2830 AGNDPQKT
+2830 AGNDSNNQTSNDVFASLSKKV
-2838 DDRATIAGLQ
+2838 AQAIAM
-2848 GLLSRTAAMASDAK
+2848 TADGK

-2869 VNVAGVIVNIPNGG
+2869 VNVAGVIVNLPNGG

-2906 TSIGPDTEFL
+2906 TSIGPDAEFW
-2916 TPILATLGLG
+2916 TPVLATLGLG
-2926 GKAAVGTDAGI
+2926 GKAAAGTGATT
-2937 TSADVATVGNGAL
+2937 TSADAATVGNGAL
-2950 KNASGDLSAAANS
+2950 KTASGDLSAAGNA
-2963 ARNQPYG
+2963 ARTQPYG
-2970 QGASASQSP
+2970 NGASASPSP
-2979 GTQGA
+2979 GTATAG
-2984 SSGSNISA
+2984 SSGANAQLPTANGGVAAAGTSSATNVGKVVIDGKIGGQLEARGWTQQEVQAVVNEGPVGTTMDNRSAGKTPDGLPRNDSA
-2992 SNGSSS
+2992 SVYGSKSGY
-2998 PTTIVASNPV
+2998 VVVN
-3008 DLNAFDRLNVV
+3008 DRTGEVV
-3019 DPAVGKFRPG
+3019 QVSGKNDPGWIP
-3029 EAGAAAELE
+3029 
-3038 NYLGGTLQRAPQG
+3038 
-3051 SSVDF
+3051 
-3056 VFSSGPNNGKT
+3056 
-3067 VDFMLTPDTVA
+3067 
-3078 QAAKINQFFDK
+3078 
-3089 NLNNFMNTLSDH
+3089 
-3101 AAAADFVPL
+3101 
-3110 DSRFLSEANKTLLV
+3110 DSR
-3124 KAIGNLPQK
+3124 
-3133 LQAKII
+3133 
-3139 LIK
+3139 IKWK

>member
-1 MNKNRYRVV
+1 MNKNQYRLV
-10 FNRARGALMVVQENG
+10 FSRVRGMLVAVEET
-25 RASHGSGSRD
+25 
-35 ASAGVVPA
+35 ASASGNAGRGEIGFAIRTPHA
-43 WLSLSPFA
+43 LARFA

-61 AAGVVPIWVN
+61 VAGVMPIWAN

-96 NRPGASGVSM
+96 NRPGSSGVSM

-114 PKPGIILNNSPINVQ
+114 PKPGVILNNSPINVQ

-264 DYNTLNATPIAA
+264 DYPTLNATPIAG

-334 HTNAAGNMSLS
+334 QTNAAGNMSLS

-364 TTGADLT
+364 NTGADLT
-371 NSGALTAQ
+371 NSGAVTAQ
-379 QNLTANVGSLNST
+379 QNLTASVGSLNST

-399 NVDSTV
+399 NADSTV
-405 GTSGDLN
+405 GTSGDLR
-412 VTSSGQL
+412 VTSSGQS

-436 GVNLSNS
+436 GVDLSNS

-453 SATAGDMNLAG
+453 TATAGDVNLTGA
-464 STVSAKGAVN
+464 TASAKGAVN

-490 GAGMTLGGGSLSNQ
+490 GVGMTLGGGNLSNH

-514 SVQMAGTVSNQNGM
+514 SVRMAGTVSNQNGM

-563 NSAGRLISL
+563 NRAGRLISL
-572 NADGLSVTATG
+572 NADGLSVTASGTI
-583 ALTNAAGANVSGDPG
+583 TNAAGSNVSGDPG

-628 IGQSV
+628 IGESV
-633 DNGNGALHAGQTTT
+633 DNGNGILHAGQTAT
-647 VDAGNHL
+647 VDAGNHFA
-654 SNAGGRVEGQ
+654 NANGRVEGQ
-664 SAVLNGATLDNSQ
+664 SAVLNGTTLDNSQ
-677 GTVNAATVSLNGT
+677 GTVNVATVSLHGA

-727 TDLSLTSTTL
+727 TDLSLTPATL

-749 PGTLTVGNGSGTV
+749 TGTLTVGNASGTV
-762 SNKAGAIASNGR
+762 SNKAGSIASNGR

-789 SGQTGLSVNAA
+789 SGQMGLSVNAA
-800 DPITNLGGKL
+800 DSITNASGKL

-824 VNDGGELGSKTAATT
+824 VNDGGELGSKTATTT
-839 IHSASLSNLNGK
+839 IRSGSLSNLGGK
-851 IVSPTLTATVAG
+851 VVSPSLTATVAG
-863 LLDNSQ
+863 LIDNSRA
-869 NGDFEAN
+869 GDIEAN

-889 GHISQW
+889 GRISQW
-895 QSGPTTL
+895 QNGPTTL

-908 DNSNGGVIQTNST
+908 DNSNGGVIQSNST

-927 AVLDNSKGTIT
+927 AVLENSHGTIT
-938 HGGTGTLTLTPGN
+938 HGGTGTLTLTSGN
-951 GAGALQNTGG
+951 GAGALQNIGG

-978 GSGVIAAKLG
+978 SSGVIAAKLG
-988 LSATIAG
+988 LAAAIAG
-995 AMNNTQGLMRS
+995 AMNNAQGLMRS
-1006 NAALSIISNG
+1006 SAALSIISNG
-1016 ALSNHQ
+1016 ALSNQQ
-1022 GHIEAGTPGDTSTL
+1022 GHIEAGTAGDMSTL

-1051 DFGTGKMT
+1051 DFGAGKMT
-1059 VQGGSQ
+1059 VQGGSR

-1094 NTQGGQLMGANLLI
+1094 NTQGGQLMG
-1108 QGATLDNSGG
+1108 GALHVKGDTVDNSGG
-1118 QVGNVANATG
+1118 QLGNVANSTG
-1128 DVNVA
+1128 NVDVTTT
-1133 MSGAVTNT
+1133 GAISNAD
-1141 NGSITSTRDLSVAAS
+1141 GSISSTRDLTVAAS

-1164 SAARDA
+1164 SAAHDA
-1170 AINLQGDFTT
+1170 TMNLQGDFTT

-1187 IGRDL
+1187 IGHDL
-1192 TFTLPGTFAN
+1192 TFTLPGTFTN

-1208 VHNLTVNAGNIVNTG
+1208 VNNLTVNAGNIVNTG

-1230 LSTHSGDLTNY
+1230 LNTHSRDLTNS
-1241 GAMVGGSVA
+1241 GEMVGGSVA

-1273 LLEIVAHDIENRDD
+1273 LLEILAHDIENRDD

-1429 GYQYTTYEGKATAN
+1429 GYQYTTYEGKAVAN

-1499 PGVTVVYSG
+1499 PGVTVTYSG
-1508 YYHYNNYDNSEHNW
+1508 YYHYNNYDNTEHNW

-1602 ASGTQSGAAAIKGG
+1602 ASGTQSGAAGIKGG
-1616 TPTWVDPVIA
+1616 TPTWVDPVLA
-1626 SATAVNVLSNL
+1626 SATAVNVLNNL

-1647 NSAPN
+1647 NPAPN

-1675 LNQIGVNPLTTEKRL
+1675 LQQIGVNPLTTEKRL

-1725 LMLAGAELSKSLNL
+1725 LMLAGADLSKSLNL

-1803 TNSGTVKADTTLALQ
+1803 MNSGTVKADTTLALR
-1818 GKQIDSAFGALQSGG
+1818 GKQIDNAFGALQSGG
-1833 LTSLDTTGNVD
+1833 LMSLDTTGNVD

-1931 VQQTGEHKVVQRAN
+1931 AQQTGEHKVVQRAN
-1945 GVSDTDLNSAT
+1945 GVSDTDLNSAI
-1956 GSTANVGGKS
+1956 GSTVNVGGKS

-1977 GARLDFG
+1977 GAQLNFG
-1984 QGGTVAAKGNVTF
+1984 QGGTVAAKGDVTF
-1997 GAASTTSTINANS
+1997 GAASVTSTINANS

-2103 DATSTVANGSLISAD
+2103 DATSTVASGSLISAD

-2144 AAHDVNITTSQDTSQ
+2144 AAHDVNVVTSQNTSQ

-2199 SMVGSVD
+2199 SAVGSVD

-2212 AGNTLHVKGSDLV
+2212 AGNTLHVQGSDLV

-2232 TAANIVV
+2232 KAANIVI
-2239 DSATDTTHQAQQQQ
+2239 DSATDTAHQAQQQQ

-2280 ARESA
+2280 ARQSA
-2285 KDSNGRASALHS
+2285 KDDNGRASALHG

-2308 LGAKALLDGA
+2308 MGAAKLLDGA
-2318 KGPQAPSIG
+2318 KGSQEPSIG

-2351 SINAGGNAKLIATGN
+2351 SINAGGNAKLISTGN

-2391 NQVNLVNTTDTDKTQ
+2391 NRVNLVNTTDTDKTQ

-2415 VGVSIGTNGIGVSAS
+2415 VGVSIGTNGVGVSAS

-2487 SVQDTT
+2487 SAQDTT

-2537 QAGSGGFDVTV
+2537 LAGSGGFDVTV

-2563 DASKNSLTTGTLTTS
+2563 DPSKNSLTTGTLTTS
-2578 DIENHSHYSAN
+2578 NIENHSHYSAN

-2599 GVSTK
+2599 GPSNK

-2638 VGAINITKP
+2638 AGTINVTKP
-2647 GEQTQDVANLNRDAT
+2647 GEQTQDIANLNRDAA
-2662 NLNGTVSKTP
+2662 NLNGTVAKTP
-2672 DVQKMLSQQA
+2672 DVQKTLSQQA

-2689 AAGQTVSQGIGLYA
+2689 AAGQTISQGVGLYA

-2733 KSWDEGG
+2733 QSWDEGG

-2761 VLTAIGGAA
+2761 VLTAFGGAA
-2770 GAGTSSLLAGQAEK
+2770 GAGASSLLAGQAEK
-2784 ISKSVGDMTGSSLVG
+2784 ISKSVGDTTGSSLVG

-2812 LVGGSAGAAM
+2812 LVGGSAGAAA

-2830 AGNDPQKT
+2830 ANEDKNRGEDQKE
-2838 DDRATIAGLQ
+2838 IADLQ
-2848 GLLSRTAAMASDAK
+2848 KQLQKEKAMV
-2862 AGVWNGM
+2862 GQ
-2869 VNVAGVIVNIPNGG
+2869 VNLTQRQEDGQTVVPFTSVAGALAGG
-2883 PFASPGDPGYVSLD
+2883 KKGNTVAPPLNTYAVYPMGSGAASGPLPPGYVTVSRWVSPAEASLWVQNQ
-2897 GLKKPYKSG
+2897 GTAIPSGIPRNG
-2906 TSIGPDTEFL
+2906 TSQVYVTTAGAPYPPGANGTVRIDF
-2916 TPILATLGLG
+2916 
-2926 GKAAVGTDAGI
+2926 AVPSGMLQPG
-2937 TSADVATVGNGAL
+2937 
-2950 KNASGDLSAAANS
+2950 NAS
-2963 ARNQPYG
+2963 
-2970 QGASASQSP
+2970 
-2979 GTQGA
+2979 
-2984 SSGSNISA
+2984 
-2992 SNGSSS
+2992 
-2998 PTTIVASNPV
+2998 
-3008 DLNAFDRLNVV
+3008 
-3019 DPAVGKFRPG
+3019 
-3029 EAGAAAELE
+3029 
-3038 NYLGGTLQRAPQG
+3038 
-3051 SSVDF
+3051 
-3056 VFSSGPNNGKT
+3056 
-3067 VDFMLTPDTVA
+3067 
-3078 QAAKINQFFDK
+3078 
-3089 NLNNFMNTLSDH
+3089 NNFQILQPSTSRPIYNVTIN
-3101 AAAADFVPL
+3101 VPNGVIL
-3110 DSRFLSEANKTLLV
+3110 P
-3124 KAIGNLPQK
+3124 KAK
-3133 LQAKII
+3133 
-3139 LIK
+3139 

>member
-35 ASAGVVPA
+35 ARAGVVPA

-61 AAGVVPIWVN
+61 AVGVVPIWVN

-424 NSAAGNATFTGS
+424 NSAAGNATLTGS
-436 GVNLSNS
+436 GINLSNS

-453 SATAGDMNLAG
+453 SATAGDVNLAG

-474 AQASGTVINDR
+474 AQASGTVVNDR

-647 VDAGNHL
+647 VDAGNHF

-664 SAVLNGATLDNSQ
+664 SAVLNGTTLDNSQ
-677 GTVNAATVSLNGT
+677 GTVNATAVSLNGS

-727 TDLSLTSTTL
+727 TDLSLTPAVL

-749 PGTLTVGNGSGTV
+749 TGTLTVGNASGTV
-762 SNKAGAIASNGR
+762 SNKAGAIASNGQ

-783 NSAGSA
+783 NSGGSA
-789 SGQTGLSVNAA
+789 SGQTGLSVNAS
-800 DPITNLGGKL
+800 DSITNLSGKL

-1374 AAYYIAACS
+1374 AAYYIEACS

-1818 GKQIDSAFGALQSGG
+1818 GKQIDNAFGALQSGG
-1833 LTSLDTTGNVD
+1833 LMSLDTTGNVD

-1956 GSTANVGGKS
+1956 GSTVNVGGKS

-2199 SMVGSVD
+2199 STVGSVD

-2548 KGNTDLKG
+2548 RGNTDLKG
-2556 AYIGSTA
+2556 AYIASTA

-2638 VGAINITKP
+2638 AGTINITKP
-2647 GEQTQDVANLNRDAT
+2647 GEQTQDVANLNRDTT

-2689 AAGQTVSQGIGLYA
+2689 AAGQTVSQAIGLYA
-2703 DGKRKDAIDA
+2703 DHKRDA
-2713 AKAAYERGD
+2713 ALDAADKAYKAGD
-2722 LVAMQSYIDQA
+2722 LAGAQA
-2733 KSWDEGG
+2733 ALNEAKGWMEGG
-2740 ASRAGLQ
+2740 ASRAELQ
-2747 ATGGALIGGLGGGS
+2747 MGGGALIGGLGGGS
-2761 VLTAIGGAA
+2761 ALTAIGGAA
-2770 GAGTSSLLAGQAEK
+2770 GAGTSSLLANQAEK
-2784 ISKSVGDMTGSSLVG
+2784 ISKSVGDTTGSSLVG

-2812 LVGGSAGAAM
+2812 LVGGSAGTAM
-2822 ASNVELYN
+2822 ASNVQLYN
-2830 AGNDPQKT
+2830 AGNDANNKDAQAK
-2838 DDRATIAGLQ
+2838 ATGLQ
-2848 GLLSRTAAMASDAK
+2848 GLINQAVA
-2862 AGVWNGM
+2862 AGVGA
-2869 VNVAGVIVNIPNGG
+2869 VNTVAGVRNAIGNAI
-2883 PFASPGDPGYVSLD
+2883 GD
-2897 GLKKPYKSG
+2897 
-2906 TSIGPDTEFL
+2906 
-2916 TPILATLGLG
+2916 
-2926 GKAAVGTDAGI
+2926 AVD
-2937 TSADVATVGNGAL
+2937 
-2950 KNASGDLSAAANS
+2950 SAASQFGTLMKRDA
-2963 ARNQPYG
+2963 QDKM
-2970 QGASASQSP
+2970 SQSP
-2979 GTQGA
+2979 AQLISQSVANGVNTVLGSKGGEPPIAGPGTVLVNSSMEQAANASLTGSRGA
-2984 SSGSNISA
+2984 PSNAIL
-2992 SNGSSS
+2992 SNNGGDDANANANGATGNGPYSNLTDSSS
-2998 PTTIVASNPV
+2998 
-3008 DLNAFDRLNVV
+3008 
-3019 DPAVGKFRPG
+3019 VGPG
-3029 EAGAAAELE
+3029 KNFTATQKKNIIEQNMA
-3038 NYLGGTLQRAPQG
+3038 
-3051 SSVDF
+3051 
-3056 VFSSGPNNGKT
+3056 NNGGE
-3067 VDFMLTPDTVA
+3067 LR
-3078 QAAKINQFFDK
+3078 
-3089 NLNNFMNTLSDH
+3089 SD
-3101 AAAADFVPL
+3101 L
-3110 DSRFLSEANKTLLV
+3110 DGTLLV
-3124 KAIGNLPQK
+3124 PASKSQK
-3133 LQAKII
+3133 GVTPPPNEVQIDHIVAKNPADSSAPAGTNSYSNAQV
-3139 LIK
+3139 LSREQNRDKSNKPPK

>member
-35 ASAGVVPA
+35 ARAGVVPA

-424 NSAAGNATFTGS
+424 NSAAGNATFTSS

-453 SATAGDMNLAG
+453 SATAGDVNLAG

-613 VTNSGSMSADANLHV
+613 VTNSGSMSADATLHV

-800 DPITNLGGKL
+800 DSITNLGGKL

-1374 AAYYIAACS
+1374 AAYYIEACS

-1818 GKQIDSAFGALQSGG
+1818 GKQIDNAFGALQSGG

-1902 TGGDFQQNAGNLNVG
+1902 TGGDFQQNAGNLSVG

-1956 GSTANVGGKS
+1956 GSTVNVGGKS

-2018 YAETRHGS
+2018 YAETRHGA

-2199 SMVGSVD
+2199 STVGSVD

-2239 DSATDTTHQAQQQQ
+2239 DSATDTTRQAQQQQ

-2377 GSNVNAANVALVAN
+2377 GSNVNAANVALIAN

-2548 KGNTDLKG
+2548 RGNTDLKG
-2556 AYIGSTA
+2556 AYIASTA

-2623 NDSGDQSATTKSAVS
+2623 TDSGDQSATTKSAVS
-2638 VGAINITKP
+2638 AGTINITKP
-2647 GEQTQDVANLNRDAT
+2647 GEQTQDVANLNRDTT

-2689 AAGQTVSQGIGLYA
+2689 AAGQTVSQAIGLYA
-2703 DGKRKDAIDA
+2703 DHKRDA
-2713 AKAAYERGD
+2713 ALDAADKAYKAGD
-2722 LVAMQSYIDQA
+2722 LAGAQA
-2733 KSWDEGG
+2733 ALNEAKGWMEGG
-2740 ASRAGLQ
+2740 ASRAELQ
-2747 ATGGALIGGLGGGS
+2747 MGGGALIGGLGGGS
-2761 VLTAIGGAA
+2761 ALTAIGGAA
-2770 GAGTSSLLAGQAEK
+2770 GAGTSSLLANQAEK
-2784 ISKSVGDMTGSSLVG
+2784 ISKSVGDTTGSSLVG

-2822 ASNVELYN
+2822 ASNVQLYN
-2830 AGNDPQKT
+2830 AGNDSNNQTSNDVFASLSKKV
-2838 DDRATIAGLQ
+2838 AQAIAM
-2848 GLLSRTAAMASDAK
+2848 TADGK

-2869 VNVAGVIVNIPNGG
+2869 VNVAGVIVNLPNGG

-2906 TSIGPDTEFL
+2906 TSIGPDAEFW
-2916 TPILATLGLG
+2916 TPVLATLGLG
-2926 GKAAVGTDAGI
+2926 GKAAAGTGATT
-2937 TSADVATVGNGAL
+2937 TSADAATVGNGAL
-2950 KNASGDLSAAANS
+2950 KTASGDLSAAGNA
-2963 ARNQPYG
+2963 ARTQPYG
-2970 QGASASQSP
+2970 NGASASPSP
-2979 GTQGA
+2979 GTATAG
-2984 SSGSNISA
+2984 SSGANAQLPTANGGVAAAGTSSATNVGKVVIDGKIGGQLEARGWTQQEVQAVVNEGPVGTTMDNRSAGKTPDGLPRNDSA
-2992 SNGSSS
+2992 SVYGSKSGY
-2998 PTTIVASNPV
+2998 VVVN
-3008 DLNAFDRLNVV
+3008 DRTGEVV
-3019 DPAVGKFRPG
+3019 QVSGKNDPGWIP
-3029 EAGAAAELE
+3029 
-3038 NYLGGTLQRAPQG
+3038 
-3051 SSVDF
+3051 
-3056 VFSSGPNNGKT
+3056 
-3067 VDFMLTPDTVA
+3067 
-3078 QAAKINQFFDK
+3078 
-3089 NLNNFMNTLSDH
+3089 
-3101 AAAADFVPL
+3101 
-3110 DSRFLSEANKTLLV
+3110 DSR
-3124 KAIGNLPQK
+3124 
-3133 LQAKII
+3133 
-3139 LIK
+3139 IKWK

>member
-35 ASAGVVPA
+35 ARAGVVPA

-96 NRPGASGVSM
+96 NRPGSSGVSM

-289 LGGMYANRV
+289 LGGMYANKV

-453 SATAGDMNLAG
+453 SATAGDVNLAG

-613 VTNSGSMSADANLHV
+613 VTNSGSMSADATLHV

-800 DPITNLGGKL
+800 DSITNLGGKL

-1818 GKQIDSAFGALQSGG
+1818 GKQIDNAFGALQSGG

-1902 TGGDFQQNAGNLNVG
+1902 TGGDFQQNAGNLSVG

-1956 GSTANVGGKS
+1956 GSTVNVGGKS

-2069 DVNVGAATETHV
+2069 DVNVGAVTETHV

-2199 SMVGSVD
+2199 STVGSVD

-2212 AGNTLHVKGSDLV
+2212 AGNTLHVQASDLV

-2239 DSATDTTHQAQQQQ
+2239 DSATDTTHQSQQQQ

-2548 KGNTDLKG
+2548 RGNTDLKG
-2556 AYIGSTA
+2556 AYIASTA

-2638 VGAINITKP
+2638 AGTINITKP
-2647 GEQTQDVANLNRDAT
+2647 GEQTQDVANLNRDTT

-2689 AAGQTVSQGIGLYA
+2689 AAGQTVSQAIGLYA
-2703 DGKRKDAIDA
+2703 DHKRDA
-2713 AKAAYERGD
+2713 ALDAADKAYKAGD
-2722 LVAMQSYIDQA
+2722 LAGAQA
-2733 KSWDEGG
+2733 ALNEAKGWMEGG
-2740 ASRAGLQ
+2740 ASRAELQ
-2747 ATGGALIGGLGGGS
+2747 MGGGALIGGLGGGS
-2761 VLTAIGGAA
+2761 ALTAIGGAA
-2770 GAGTSSLLAGQAEK
+2770 GAGTSSLLANQAEK
-2784 ISKSVGDMTGSSLVG
+2784 ISKSVGDTTGSSLVG

-2822 ASNVELYN
+2822 ASNVQLYN
-2830 AGNDPQKT
+2830 AGNDSNNQTSNDVFASLSKKV
-2838 DDRATIAGLQ
+2838 AQAIAM
-2848 GLLSRTAAMASDAK
+2848 TADGK

-2869 VNVAGVIVNIPNGG
+2869 VNVAGVIVNLPNGG

-2906 TSIGPDTEFL
+2906 TSIGPDAEFW
-2916 TPILATLGLG
+2916 TPVLATLGLG
-2926 GKAAVGTDAGI
+2926 GKAAAGTGATT
-2937 TSADVATVGNGAL
+2937 TSADAATVGNGAL
-2950 KNASGDLSAAANS
+2950 KTASGDLSAAGNA
-2963 ARNQPYG
+2963 ARTQPYG
-2970 QGASASQSP
+2970 NGASASPSP
-2979 GTQGA
+2979 GTATAG
-2984 SSGSNISA
+2984 SSGANAQLPTANGGVAAAGTSSATNVGKVVIDGKIGGQLEARGWTQQEVQAVVNEGPVGTTMDNRSAGKTPDGLPRNDSA
-2992 SNGSSS
+2992 SVYGSKSGY
-2998 PTTIVASNPV
+2998 VVVN
-3008 DLNAFDRLNVV
+3008 DRTGEVV
-3019 DPAVGKFRPG
+3019 QVSGKNDPGWIP
-3029 EAGAAAELE
+3029 
-3038 NYLGGTLQRAPQG
+3038 
-3051 SSVDF
+3051 
-3056 VFSSGPNNGKT
+3056 
-3067 VDFMLTPDTVA
+3067 
-3078 QAAKINQFFDK
+3078 
-3089 NLNNFMNTLSDH
+3089 
-3101 AAAADFVPL
+3101 
-3110 DSRFLSEANKTLLV
+3110 DSR
-3124 KAIGNLPQK
+3124 
-3133 LQAKII
+3133 
-3139 LIK
+3139 IKWK

>member
-35 ASAGVVPA
+35 ARAGVVPA

-424 NSAAGNATFTGS
+424 NSAAGNATFTSS

-453 SATAGDMNLAG
+453 SATAGDVNLAG

-613 VTNSGSMSADANLHV
+613 VTNSGSMSADATLHV

-800 DPITNLGGKL
+800 DSITNLGGKL

-1818 GKQIDSAFGALQSGG
+1818 GKQIDNAFGALQSGG

-1956 GSTANVGGKS
+1956 GSTVNVGGKS

-2018 YAETRHGS
+2018 YAETRHGA

-2199 SMVGSVD
+2199 STVGSVD

-2239 DSATDTTHQAQQQQ
+2239 DSATDTTRQAQQQQ

-2530 VKEQAGI
+2530 VNEQAGI

-2548 KGNTDLKG
+2548 RGNTDLKG
-2556 AYIGSTA
+2556 AYIASTA

-2638 VGAINITKP
+2638 AGTINITKP
-2647 GEQTQDVANLNRDAT
+2647 GEQTQDVANLNRDTT

-2689 AAGQTVSQGIGLYA
+2689 AAGQTVSQAIGLYA
-2703 DGKRKDAIDA
+2703 DHKRDA
-2713 AKAAYERGD
+2713 ALDAADKAYKAGD
-2722 LVAMQSYIDQA
+2722 LAGAQA
-2733 KSWDEGG
+2733 ALNEAKGWMEGG
-2740 ASRAGLQ
+2740 ASRAELQ
-2747 ATGGALIGGLGGGS
+2747 MGGGALIGGLGGGS
-2761 VLTAIGGAA
+2761 ALTAIGGAA
-2770 GAGTSSLLAGQAEK
+2770 GAGMSSLLANQAEK
-2784 ISKSVGDMTGSSLVG
+2784 ISKSVGDTTGSSLVG

-2822 ASNVELYN
+2822 ASNVQLYN
-2830 AGNDPQKT
+2830 AGNDSNNQTSNDVFASLSKKV
-2838 DDRATIAGLQ
+2838 AQAIAM
-2848 GLLSRTAAMASDAK
+2848 TADGK

-2869 VNVAGVIVNIPNGG
+2869 VNVAGVIVNLPNGG

-2906 TSIGPDTEFL
+2906 TSIGPDAEFW
-2916 TPILATLGLG
+2916 TPVLATLGLG
-2926 GKAAVGTDAGI
+2926 GKAAAGTGATT
-2937 TSADVATVGNGAL
+2937 TSADAATVGNGAL
-2950 KNASGDLSAAANS
+2950 KTASGDLSAAGNA
-2963 ARNQPYG
+2963 ARTQPYG
-2970 QGASASQSP
+2970 NGASASPSP
-2979 GTQGA
+2979 GTATAG
-2984 SSGSNISA
+2984 SSGANAQLPTANGGVAAAGTSSATNVGKVVIDGKIGGQLEARGWTQQEVQAVVNEGPVGTTMDNRSAGKTPDGLPRNDSA
-2992 SNGSSS
+2992 SVYGSKSGY
-2998 PTTIVASNPV
+2998 VVVN
-3008 DLNAFDRLNVV
+3008 DRTGEVV
-3019 DPAVGKFRPG
+3019 QVSGKNDPGWIP
-3029 EAGAAAELE
+3029 
-3038 NYLGGTLQRAPQG
+3038 
-3051 SSVDF
+3051 
-3056 VFSSGPNNGKT
+3056 
-3067 VDFMLTPDTVA
+3067 
-3078 QAAKINQFFDK
+3078 
-3089 NLNNFMNTLSDH
+3089 
-3101 AAAADFVPL
+3101 
-3110 DSRFLSEANKTLLV
+3110 DSR
-3124 KAIGNLPQK
+3124 
-3133 LQAKII
+3133 
-3139 LIK
+3139 IKWK

>member
-35 ASAGVVPA
+35 ARAGVVPA

-145 DAARLIVNQV
+145 DAACLIVNQV

-453 SATAGDMNLAG
+453 SATAGDVNLAG

-572 NADGLSVTATG
+572 NADGLSVTGTG

-647 VDAGNHL
+647 VDAGNHF

-800 DPITNLGGKL
+800 DSITNLGGKL
-810 TSNANVDVTAGGAL
+810 TSNANVDVTADGAL

-1118 QVGNVANATG
+1118 QIGNVANATG

-1164 SAARDA
+1164 SAAHDA
-1170 AINLQGDFTT
+1170 TINLQGDFTT

-1647 NSAPN
+1647 NWAPN

-1818 GKQIDSAFGALQSGG
+1818 GKQIDNAFGALQSGG

-1902 TGGDFQQNAGNLNVG
+1902 TGGDFQQNAGNLSVG

-1956 GSTANVGGKS
+1956 GSTVNVGGKS

-2064 LLAAG
+2064 LLAAS

-2199 SMVGSVD
+2199 STVGSVD

-2377 GSNVNAANVALVAN
+2377 GSNVNAANVALIAN

-2530 VKEQAGI
+2530 VNEQAGI

-2548 KGNTDLKG
+2548 RGNTDLKG
-2556 AYIGSTA
+2556 AYIASTA

-2638 VGAINITKP
+2638 AGTINITKP
-2647 GEQTQDVANLNRDAT
+2647 GEQTQDVANLNRDTT

-2689 AAGQTVSQGIGLYA
+2689 AAGQTVSQAIGLYA
-2703 DGKRKDAIDA
+2703 DHKRDA
-2713 AKAAYERGD
+2713 ALDAADKAYKAGD
-2722 LVAMQSYIDQA
+2722 LAGAQA
-2733 KSWDEGG
+2733 ALNEAKGWMEGG
-2740 ASRAGLQ
+2740 ASRAELQ
-2747 ATGGALIGGLGGGS
+2747 MGGGALIGGLGGGS
-2761 VLTAIGGAA
+2761 ALTAIGGAA
-2770 GAGTSSLLAGQAEK
+2770 GAGMSSLLANQAEK
-2784 ISKSVGDMTGSSLVG
+2784 ISKSVGDTTGSSLVG

-2822 ASNVELYN
+2822 ASNVQLYN
-2830 AGNDPQKT
+2830 AGNDSNNQTSNDVFASLSKKV
-2838 DDRATIAGLQ
+2838 AQAIAM
-2848 GLLSRTAAMASDAK
+2848 TADGK

-2869 VNVAGVIVNIPNGG
+2869 VNVAGVIVNLPNGG

-2906 TSIGPDTEFL
+2906 TSIGPDAEFW
-2916 TPILATLGLG
+2916 TPVLATLGLG
-2926 GKAAVGTDAGI
+2926 GKAAAGTGATT
-2937 TSADVATVGNGAL
+2937 TSADAATVGNGAL
-2950 KNASGDLSAAANS
+2950 KTASGDLSAAGNA
-2963 ARNQPYG
+2963 ARTQPYG
-2970 QGASASQSP
+2970 NGASASPSP
-2979 GTQGA
+2979 GTATAG
-2984 SSGSNISA
+2984 SSGANAQLPTANGGVAAAGTSSATNVGKVVIDGKIGGQLEARGWTQQEVQAVVNEGPVGTTMDNRSAGKTPDGLPRNDSA
-2992 SNGSSS
+2992 SVYGSKSGY
-2998 PTTIVASNPV
+2998 VVVN
-3008 DLNAFDRLNVV
+3008 DRTGEVV
-3019 DPAVGKFRPG
+3019 QVSGKNDPGWIP
-3029 EAGAAAELE
+3029 
-3038 NYLGGTLQRAPQG
+3038 
-3051 SSVDF
+3051 
-3056 VFSSGPNNGKT
+3056 
-3067 VDFMLTPDTVA
+3067 
-3078 QAAKINQFFDK
+3078 
-3089 NLNNFMNTLSDH
+3089 
-3101 AAAADFVPL
+3101 
-3110 DSRFLSEANKTLLV
+3110 DSR
-3124 KAIGNLPQK
+3124 
-3133 LQAKII
+3133 
-3139 LIK
+3139 IKWK

>member
-35 ASAGVVPA
+35 ARAGVVPA

-453 SATAGDMNLAG
+453 TATAGDVNLAG

-749 PGTLTVGNGSGTV
+749 PGTLMVGNGSGTV

-800 DPITNLGGKL
+800 DSITNLGGKL

-1374 AAYYIAACS
+1374 AAYYIEACS

-1407 AALKLQPG
+1407 AALKLQPA

-1818 GKQIDSAFGALQSGG
+1818 GKQIDNAFGALQSGG

-1881 SDKTTL
+1881 SDKMTL

-1956 GSTANVGGKS
+1956 GSTVNVGGKS

-2018 YAETRHGS
+2018 YAETRHGA

-2199 SMVGSVD
+2199 STVGSVD

-2537 QAGSGGFDVTV
+2537 QAGSVGFDVTV

-2638 VGAINITKP
+2638 AGTINITKP

-2662 NLNGTVSKTP
+2662 DLNGTVSKTP

-2689 AAGQTVSQGIGLYA
+2689 AAGQTVSQAIGLYA
-2703 DGKRKDAIDA
+2703 DHKRDA
-2713 AKAAYERGD
+2713 ALDAADKAYKAGD
-2722 LVAMQSYIDQA
+2722 LAGAQA
-2733 KSWDEGG
+2733 ALNEAKGWMEGG
-2740 ASRAGLQ
+2740 ASRAELQ
-2747 ATGGALIGGLGGGS
+2747 MGGGALIGGLGGGS
-2761 VLTAIGGAA
+2761 ALTAIGGAA
-2770 GAGTSSLLAGQAEK
+2770 GAGMSSLLANQAEK
-2784 ISKSVGDMTGSSLVG
+2784 ISKSVGDTTGSSLVG

-2822 ASNVELYN
+2822 ASNVQLYN
-2830 AGNDPQKT
+2830 AGNDSNNQTSNDVFASLSKKV
-2838 DDRATIAGLQ
+2838 AQAIAM
-2848 GLLSRTAAMASDAK
+2848 TADGK

-2869 VNVAGVIVNIPNGG
+2869 VNVAGVIVNLPNGG

-2906 TSIGPDTEFL
+2906 TSIGPDAEFW
-2916 TPILATLGLG
+2916 TPVLATLGLG
-2926 GKAAVGTDAGI
+2926 GKAAAGTGATT
-2937 TSADVATVGNGAL
+2937 TSADAATVGNGAL
-2950 KNASGDLSAAANS
+2950 KTASGDLSAAGNA
-2963 ARNQPYG
+2963 ARTQPYG
-2970 QGASASQSP
+2970 NGASASPSP
-2979 GTQGA
+2979 GTATAG
-2984 SSGSNISA
+2984 SSGANAQLPTANGGVAAAGTSSATNVGKVVIDGKIGGQLEARGWTQQEVQAVVNEGPVGTTMDNRSAGKTPDGLPRNDSA
-2992 SNGSSS
+2992 SVYGSKSGY
-2998 PTTIVASNPV
+2998 VVVN
-3008 DLNAFDRLNVV
+3008 DRTGEVV
-3019 DPAVGKFRPG
+3019 QVSGKNDPGWIP
-3029 EAGAAAELE
+3029 
-3038 NYLGGTLQRAPQG
+3038 
-3051 SSVDF
+3051 
-3056 VFSSGPNNGKT
+3056 
-3067 VDFMLTPDTVA
+3067 
-3078 QAAKINQFFDK
+3078 
-3089 NLNNFMNTLSDH
+3089 
-3101 AAAADFVPL
+3101 
-3110 DSRFLSEANKTLLV
+3110 DSR
-3124 KAIGNLPQK
+3124 
-3133 LQAKII
+3133 
-3139 LIK
+3139 IKWK

>member
-453 SATAGDMNLAG
+453 TATAGDVNLAG

-474 AQASGTVINDR
+474 AQASGTVVNDR

-613 VTNSGSMSADANLHV
+613 VTNSGSMSADATLHV

-800 DPITNLGGKL
+800 DSITNLGGKL

-1818 GKQIDSAFGALQSGG
+1818 GKQIDNAFGALQSGG

-1902 TGGDFQQNAGNLNVG
+1902 TGGDFQQNAGNLSVG

-1956 GSTANVGGKS
+1956 GSTVNVGGKS

-2018 YAETRHGS
+2018 YAETRHGA

-2199 SMVGSVD
+2199 STVGSVD

-2239 DSATDTTHQAQQQQ
+2239 DSATDTTRQAQQQQ

-2530 VKEQAGI
+2530 VNEQAGI

-2548 KGNTDLKG
+2548 RGNTDLKG
-2556 AYIGSTA
+2556 AYIASTA

-2638 VGAINITKP
+2638 AGTINITKP
-2647 GEQTQDVANLNRDAT
+2647 GEQTQDVANLNRDTT

-2689 AAGQTVSQGIGLYA
+2689 AAGQTVSQAIGLYA
-2703 DGKRKDAIDA
+2703 DHKRDA
-2713 AKAAYERGD
+2713 ALDAADKAYKAGD
-2722 LVAMQSYIDQA
+2722 LAGAQA
-2733 KSWDEGG
+2733 ALNEAKGWMEGG
-2740 ASRAGLQ
+2740 ASRAELQ
-2747 ATGGALIGGLGGGS
+2747 MGGGALIGGLGGGS
-2761 VLTAIGGAA
+2761 ALTAIGGAA
-2770 GAGTSSLLAGQAEK
+2770 GAGMSSLLANQAEK
-2784 ISKSVGDMTGSSLVG
+2784 ISKSVGDTTGSSLVG

-2822 ASNVELYN
+2822 ASNVQLYN
-2830 AGNDPQKT
+2830 AGNDSNNQTSNDVFASLSKKV
-2838 DDRATIAGLQ
+2838 AQAIAM
-2848 GLLSRTAAMASDAK
+2848 TADGK

-2869 VNVAGVIVNIPNGG
+2869 VNVAGVIVNLPNGG

-2906 TSIGPDTEFL
+2906 TSIGPDAEFW
-2916 TPILATLGLG
+2916 TPVLATLGLG
-2926 GKAAVGTDAGI
+2926 GKAAAGTGATT
-2937 TSADVATVGNGAL
+2937 TSADAATVGNGAL
-2950 KNASGDLSAAANS
+2950 KTASGDLSAAGNA
-2963 ARNQPYG
+2963 ARTQPYG
-2970 QGASASQSP
+2970 NGASASPSP
-2979 GTQGA
+2979 GTATAG
-2984 SSGSNISA
+2984 SSGANAQLPTANGGVAAAGTSSATNVGKVVIDGKIGGQLEARGWTQQEVQAVVNEGPVGTTMDNRSAGKTPDGLPRNDSA
-2992 SNGSSS
+2992 SVYGSKSGY
-2998 PTTIVASNPV
+2998 VVVN
-3008 DLNAFDRLNVV
+3008 DRTGEVV
-3019 DPAVGKFRPG
+3019 QVSGKNDPGWIP
-3029 EAGAAAELE
+3029 
-3038 NYLGGTLQRAPQG
+3038 
-3051 SSVDF
+3051 
-3056 VFSSGPNNGKT
+3056 
-3067 VDFMLTPDTVA
+3067 
-3078 QAAKINQFFDK
+3078 
-3089 NLNNFMNTLSDH
+3089 
-3101 AAAADFVPL
+3101 
-3110 DSRFLSEANKTLLV
+3110 DSR
-3124 KAIGNLPQK
+3124 
-3133 LQAKII
+3133 
-3139 LIK
+3139 IKWK

>member
-35 ASAGVVPA
+35 ARAGVVPA

-96 NRPGASGVSM
+96 NRPGSSGVSM

-453 SATAGDMNLAG
+453 TATAGDVNLAG

-613 VTNSGSMSADANLHV
+613 VTNSGSMSADANLRV
-628 IGQSV
+628 IGQRV
-633 DNGNGALHAGQTTT
+633 DNGNGTLHAGQTTT
-647 VDAGNHL
+647 VDAGNHF

-664 SAVLNGATLDNSQ
+664 SAVLNGTTLDNSQ
-677 GTVNAATVSLNGT
+677 GTVNATAVSLNGS

-783 NSAGSA
+783 NSAGST

-800 DPITNLGGKL
+800 DSITNLGGKL

-1006 NAALSIISNG
+1006 NAALSIIGNG
-1016 ALSNHQ
+1016 ALSNQQ
-1022 GHIEAGTPGDTSTL
+1022 GHIEAGTAGDTSTL

-1051 DFGTGKMT
+1051 DFGSGAMN

-1065 IVNSHAGGVD
+1065 IVNSHAGGVA

-1080 TGQGDVTIGAASIS
+1080 TGQGDVTIAASAIS
-1094 NTQGGQLMGANLLI
+1094 NTQGGQLMGGSLHVK
-1108 QGATLDNSGG
+1108 GDTVDNSGG
-1118 QVGNVANATG
+1118 QLGNVANSTG
-1128 DVNVA
+1128 DVVVTTT
-1133 MSGAVTNT
+1133 GAISNA
-1141 NGSITSTRDLSVAAS
+1141 NGSISSTRDLSVAAS

-1164 SAARDA
+1164 SAAHDA
-1170 AINLQGDFTT
+1170 TMSLQGDFTT
-1180 TPQTQFN
+1180 SPQTQFN
-1187 IGRDL
+1187 IGHDL
-1192 TFTLPGTFAN
+1192 TFKLPGTFTN
-1202 SANLQS
+1202 NANLQS

-1374 AAYYIAACS
+1374 AAYYIEACS

-1818 GKQIDSAFGALQSGG
+1818 GKQIDNAFGALQSGG

-1956 GSTANVGGKS
+1956 GSTVNVGGKS

-1977 GARLDFG
+1977 GAQLNFG

-2069 DVNVGAATETHV
+2069 DVNVGAVTETHV

-2199 SMVGSVD
+2199 STIGSVD

-2212 AGNTLHVKGSDLV
+2212 AGNTLHVQASDLV

-2239 DSATDTTHQAQQQQ
+2239 DSATDTTHQSQQQQ

-2647 GEQTQDVANLNRDAT
+2647 GEQTQDVANLNRDTT

-2830 AGNDPQKT
+2830 AGKDLQKA

-2848 GLLSRTAAMASDAK
+2848 GLLNQAVAAGAKGLSTIANARNAIGNTIGDA
-2862 AGVWNGM
+2862 V
-2869 VNVAGVIVNIPNGG
+2869 
-2883 PFASPGDPGYVSLD
+2883 D
-2897 GLKKPYKSG
+2897 
-2906 TSIGPDTEFL
+2906 
-2916 TPILATLGLG
+2916 
-2926 GKAAVGTDAGI
+2926 
-2937 TSADVATVGNGAL
+2937 
-2950 KNASGDLSAAANS
+2950 SAASQFGTLMKRDA
-2963 ARNQPYG
+2963 QDKI
-2970 QGASASQSP
+2970 SQSP
-2979 GTQGA
+2979 AQLISQGVANGVGAVVGMGGGEPPATSGGT
-2984 SSGSNISA
+2984 
-2992 SNGSSS
+2992 
-2998 PTTIVASNPV
+2998 VLV
-3008 DLNAFDRLNVV
+3008 NAAGGQVV
-3019 DPAVGKFRPG
+3019 
-3029 EAGAAAELE
+3029 GAAAGSKTPDNVLLADGDGNSRPSPRQSELDVQSDLGSGHNPQVSYKNGQEVPYSTPGSVRPDISTVDRTISYEVKNYNIE
-3038 NYLGGTLQRAPQG
+3038 NNSNGLINNVANHAIQRA
-3051 SSVDF
+3051 V
-3056 VFSSGPNNGKT
+3056 
-3067 VDFMLTPDTVA
+3067 
-3078 QAAKINQFFDK
+3078 
-3089 NLNNFMNTLSDH
+3089 
-3101 AAAADFVPL
+3101 
-3110 DSRFLSEANKTLLV
+3110 
-3124 KAIGNLPQK
+3124 NLPEGMQQQVVIDIRGQTASPAQRTAIVQGIVQK
-3133 LQAKII
+3133 SNGII
-3139 LIK
+3139 SPLNIQFKTK

>member
-35 ASAGVVPA
+35 ARAGVVPA

-453 SATAGDMNLAG
+453 SATAGDVNLAG

-474 AQASGTVINDR
+474 AQASGTVVNDR

-749 PGTLTVGNGSGTV
+749 SGTLTVGNGSGTV

-800 DPITNLGGKL
+800 DSITNLGGKL

-839 IHSASLSNLNGK
+839 MHSASLSNLNGK

-876 QLALTAANLKNQG
+876 QLALAAANLKNQG

-1818 GKQIDSAFGALQSGG
+1818 GKQIDNAFGALQSGG

-1902 TGGDFQQNAGNLNVG
+1902 TGGDFQQNAGNLSVG

-1956 GSTANVGGKS
+1956 GSTVNVGGKS

-2026 DQALTGTTVKGG
+2026 DQALTVTTVKGG

-2199 SMVGSVD
+2199 STVGSVD

-2232 TAANIVV
+2232 MAANIVV

-2266 VGDAINN
+2266 MGDAINN

-2530 VKEQAGI
+2530 VNEQAGI

-2556 AYIGSTA
+2556 AYIASTA

-2647 GEQTQDVANLNRDAT
+2647 GEQTQDVANLNRDTT

-2689 AAGQTVSQGIGLYA
+2689 AAGQTVSQAIGLYA
-2703 DGKRKDAIDA
+2703 DHKRDA
-2713 AKAAYERGD
+2713 ALDAADKAYKAGD
-2722 LVAMQSYIDQA
+2722 LAGAQA
-2733 KSWDEGG
+2733 ALNEAKGWMEGG
-2740 ASRAGLQ
+2740 ASRAELQ
-2747 ATGGALIGGLGGGS
+2747 MGGGALIGGLGGGS
-2761 VLTAIGGAA
+2761 ALTAIGGAA
-2770 GAGTSSLLAGQAEK
+2770 GAGTSSLLANQAEK
-2784 ISKSVGDMTGSSLVG
+2784 ISKSVGDTTGSSLVG

-2822 ASNVELYN
+2822 ASNVQLYN
-2830 AGNDPQKT
+2830 AGNDSNNQTSNDVFASLSKKV
-2838 DDRATIAGLQ
+2838 AQAIAM
-2848 GLLSRTAAMASDAK
+2848 TADGK

-2869 VNVAGVIVNIPNGG
+2869 VNVAGVIVNLPNGG

-2906 TSIGPDTEFL
+2906 TSIGPDAEFW
-2916 TPILATLGLG
+2916 TPVLATLGLG
-2926 GKAAVGTDAGI
+2926 GKAAAGTGATT
-2937 TSADVATVGNGAL
+2937 TSADAATVGNGAL
-2950 KNASGDLSAAANS
+2950 KTASGDLSAAGNA
-2963 ARNQPYG
+2963 ARTQPYG
-2970 QGASASQSP
+2970 NGASASPSP
-2979 GTQGA
+2979 GTATAG
-2984 SSGSNISA
+2984 SSGANAQLPTANGGVAAAGTSSATNVGKVVIDGKIGGQLEARGWTQQEVQAVVNEGPVGTTMDNRSAGKTPDGLPRNDSA
-2992 SNGSSS
+2992 SVYGSKSGY
-2998 PTTIVASNPV
+2998 VVVN
-3008 DLNAFDRLNVV
+3008 DRTGEVV
-3019 DPAVGKFRPG
+3019 QVSGKNDPGWIP
-3029 EAGAAAELE
+3029 
-3038 NYLGGTLQRAPQG
+3038 
-3051 SSVDF
+3051 
-3056 VFSSGPNNGKT
+3056 
-3067 VDFMLTPDTVA
+3067 
-3078 QAAKINQFFDK
+3078 
-3089 NLNNFMNTLSDH
+3089 
-3101 AAAADFVPL
+3101 
-3110 DSRFLSEANKTLLV
+3110 DSR
-3124 KAIGNLPQK
+3124 
-3133 LQAKII
+3133 
-3139 LIK
+3139 IKWK

>member
-35 ASAGVVPA
+35 ARAGVVPA

-96 NRPGASGVSM
+96 NRPGSSGVSM

-312 GDIAAQAGDLTLQ
+312 GDIAAQASDLTLQ

-453 SATAGDMNLAG
+453 SATAGDVNLAG

-677 GTVNAATVSLNGT
+677 GTVNATAVSLNGS

-727 TDLSLTSTTL
+727 TDLSLTPAAL

-749 PGTLTVGNGSGTV
+749 TGTLTVGNGSGTI
-762 SNKAGAIASNGR
+762 SNKAGTIASNGQ

-789 SGQTGLSVNAA
+789 SGQTGLSVNAS
-800 DPITNLGGKL
+800 DSITNLSGKL

-824 VNDGGELGSKTAATT
+824 VNDGGELGSKTATTT
-839 IHSASLSNLNGK
+839 IHSASLSNLSGK
-851 IVSPTLTATVAG
+851 IASPTLTATVAG
-863 LLDNSQ
+863 LIDNSQ
-869 NGDFEAN
+869 NGDIEGN

-902 AVSGTL
+902 AVAGTL

-927 AVLDNSKGTIT
+927 AALDNSKGTIT

-1006 NAALSIISNG
+1006 NAALSIIGNG
-1016 ALSNHQ
+1016 ALSNQQ
-1022 GHIEAGTPGDTSTL
+1022 GHIEAGTAGDTSTL

-1051 DFGTGKMT
+1051 DFGSGAMN

-1065 IVNSHAGGVD
+1065 IVNSHAGGVA

-1080 TGQGDVTIGAASIS
+1080 TGQGDVTIAASAIS
-1094 NTQGGQLMGANLLI
+1094 NTQGGQLMGGSLHVK
-1108 QGATLDNSGG
+1108 GDTVDNSGG
-1118 QVGNVANATG
+1118 QLGNVANSTG
-1128 DVNVA
+1128 DVVVTTT
-1133 MSGAVTNT
+1133 GAISNA
-1141 NGSITSTRDLSVAAS
+1141 NGSISSTRDLSVAAS

-1164 SAARDA
+1164 SAAHDA
-1170 AINLQGDFTT
+1170 TMSLQGDFTT
-1180 TPQTQFN
+1180 SPQTQFN
-1187 IGRDL
+1187 IGHDL
-1192 TFTLPGTFAN
+1192 TFKLPGTFTN
-1202 SANLQS
+1202 NANLQS

-1443 TVTKLSPGAQIASGG
+1443 TMTKLSPGAQIASGG

-1818 GKQIDSAFGALQSGG
+1818 GKQIDNAFGALQSGG

-1956 GSTANVGGKS
+1956 GSTVNVGGKS

-2026 DQALTGTTVKGG
+2026 DQALTVTTVKGG

-2199 SMVGSVD
+2199 STIGSVD

-2530 VKEQAGI
+2530 VNEQAGI

-2548 KGNTDLKG
+2548 RGNTDLKG
-2556 AYIGSTA
+2556 AYIASTA

-2638 VGAINITKP
+2638 AGTINITKP
-2647 GEQTQDVANLNRDAT
+2647 GEQTQDVANLNRDTT

-2689 AAGQTVSQGIGLYA
+2689 AAGQTVSQAIGLYA
-2703 DGKRKDAIDA
+2703 DHKRDA
-2713 AKAAYERGD
+2713 ALDAADKAYKAGD
-2722 LVAMQSYIDQA
+2722 LAGAQA
-2733 KSWDEGG
+2733 ALNEAKGWMEGG
-2740 ASRAGLQ
+2740 ASRAELQ
-2747 ATGGALIGGLGGGS
+2747 MGGGALIGGLGGGS
-2761 VLTAIGGAA
+2761 ALTAIGGAA
-2770 GAGTSSLLAGQAEK
+2770 GAGTSSLLANQAEK
-2784 ISKSVGDMTGSSLVG
+2784 ISKSVGDTTGSSLVG

-2822 ASNVELYN
+2822 ASNVQLYN
-2830 AGNDPQKT
+2830 AGNDSNNQTSNDVFASLSKKV
-2838 DDRATIAGLQ
+2838 AQAIAM
-2848 GLLSRTAAMASDAK
+2848 TADGK

-2869 VNVAGVIVNIPNGG
+2869 VNVAGVIVNLPNGG

-2906 TSIGPDTEFL
+2906 TSIGPDAEFW
-2916 TPILATLGLG
+2916 TPVLATLGLG
-2926 GKAAVGTDAGI
+2926 GKAAAGTGATT
-2937 TSADVATVGNGAL
+2937 TSADAATVGNGAL
-2950 KNASGDLSAAANS
+2950 KTASGDLSAAGNA
-2963 ARNQPYG
+2963 ARTQPYG
-2970 QGASASQSP
+2970 NGASASPSP
-2979 GTQGA
+2979 GTATAG
-2984 SSGSNISA
+2984 SSGANAQLPTANGGVAAAGTSSATNVGKVVIDGKIGGQLEARGWTQQEVQAVVNEGPVGTTMDNRSAGKTPDGLPRNDSA
-2992 SNGSSS
+2992 SVYGSKSGY
-2998 PTTIVASNPV
+2998 VVVN
-3008 DLNAFDRLNVV
+3008 DRTGEVV
-3019 DPAVGKFRPG
+3019 QVSGKNDPGWIP
-3029 EAGAAAELE
+3029 
-3038 NYLGGTLQRAPQG
+3038 
-3051 SSVDF
+3051 
-3056 VFSSGPNNGKT
+3056 
-3067 VDFMLTPDTVA
+3067 
-3078 QAAKINQFFDK
+3078 
-3089 NLNNFMNTLSDH
+3089 
-3101 AAAADFVPL
+3101 
-3110 DSRFLSEANKTLLV
+3110 DSR
-3124 KAIGNLPQK
+3124 
-3133 LQAKII
+3133 
-3139 LIK
+3139 IKWK

>member
-35 ASAGVVPA
+35 ARAGVVPA

-96 NRPGASGVSM
+96 NRPGSSGVSM

-453 SATAGDMNLAG
+453 SATAGDVNLAG

-474 AQASGTVINDR
+474 AQASGTVVNDR

-613 VTNSGSMSADANLHV
+613 VTNSGSMSADATLHV

-800 DPITNLGGKL
+800 DSITNLGGKL

-1006 NAALSIISNG
+1006 NAALSIIGNG

-1180 TPQTQFN
+1180 PPQTQFN

-1443 TVTKLSPGAQIASGG
+1443 TVTKLSPGAQIALGG

-1760 QTETVGGQ
+1760 QAETVGGQ

-1818 GKQIDSAFGALQSGG
+1818 GKQIDNAFGALQSGG

-1931 VQQTGEHKVVQRAN
+1931 AQQTGEHKVVQRAN

-1956 GSTANVGGKS
+1956 GSTVNVGGKS

-2199 SMVGSVD
+2199 STVGSVD

-2266 VGDAINN
+2266 MGDAINN

-2638 VGAINITKP
+2638 AGTINITKP
-2647 GEQTQDVANLNRDAT
+2647 GEQTQDVANLNRDTT

-2689 AAGQTVSQGIGLYA
+2689 AAGQTVSQAIGLYA
-2703 DGKRKDAIDA
+2703 DYKRDA
-2713 AKAAYERGD
+2713 ALDAADKAYKAGD
-2722 LVAMQSYIDQA
+2722 LAGAQA
-2733 KSWDEGG
+2733 ALNEAKGWMEGG
-2740 ASRAGLQ
+2740 ASRAELQ
-2747 ATGGALIGGLGGGS
+2747 MGGGALIGGLGGGS
-2761 VLTAIGGAA
+2761 ALTAIGGAA
-2770 GAGTSSLLAGQAEK
+2770 GAGTSSLLANQAEK
-2784 ISKSVGDMTGSSLVG
+2784 ISKSVGDTTGSSLVG

-2822 ASNVELYN
+2822 ASNVQLYN
-2830 AGNDPQKT
+2830 AGNDSNNQTSNDVFASLSKKV
-2838 DDRATIAGLQ
+2838 AQAIAM
-2848 GLLSRTAAMASDAK
+2848 TADGK

-2869 VNVAGVIVNIPNGG
+2869 VNVAGVIVNLPNGG

-2906 TSIGPDTEFL
+2906 TSIGPDAEFW
-2916 TPILATLGLG
+2916 TPVLATLGLG
-2926 GKAAVGTDAGI
+2926 GKAAAGTGATT
-2937 TSADVATVGNGAL
+2937 TSADAATVGNGAL
-2950 KNASGDLSAAANS
+2950 KTASGDLSAAGNA
-2963 ARNQPYG
+2963 ARTQPYG
-2970 QGASASQSP
+2970 NGASASPSP
-2979 GTQGA
+2979 GTATAG
-2984 SSGSNISA
+2984 SSGANAQLPTANGGVAAAGTSSATNVGKVVIDGKIGGQLEARGWTQQEVQAVVNEGPVGTTMDNRSAGKTPDGLPRNDSA
-2992 SNGSSS
+2992 SVYGSKSGYVVVNDRTGEVVQVS
-2998 PTTIVASNPV
+2998 GKNDPV
-3008 DLNAFDRLNVV
+3008 WI
-3019 DPAVGKFRPG
+3019 P
-3029 EAGAAAELE
+3029 
-3038 NYLGGTLQRAPQG
+3038 
-3051 SSVDF
+3051 
-3056 VFSSGPNNGKT
+3056 
-3067 VDFMLTPDTVA
+3067 
-3078 QAAKINQFFDK
+3078 
-3089 NLNNFMNTLSDH
+3089 
-3101 AAAADFVPL
+3101 
-3110 DSRFLSEANKTLLV
+3110 DSR
-3124 KAIGNLPQK
+3124 
-3133 LQAKII
+3133 
-3139 LIK
+3139 IKWK

>member
-35 ASAGVVPA
+35 ARAGVVPA

-96 NRPGASGVSM
+96 NRPGSSGVSM

-424 NSAAGNATFTGS
+424 NSAAGNATFTSS

-453 SATAGDMNLAG
+453 SATAGDVNLAG

-800 DPITNLGGKL
+800 DSITNLGGKL

-1192 TFTLPGTFAN
+1192 TFTLPDTFAN

-1443 TVTKLSPGAQIASGG
+1443 TMTKLSPGAQIASGG

-1818 GKQIDSAFGALQSGG
+1818 GKQIDNAFGALQSGG

-1881 SDKTTL
+1881 SDKMTL

-1902 TGGDFQQNAGNLNVG
+1902 TGGDFQQNAGNLSVG

-2144 AAHDVNITTSQDTSQ
+2144 AAHDVNIATSQDTSQ

-2199 SMVGSVD
+2199 STVGSVD

-2212 AGNTLHVKGSDLV
+2212 AGNTLHVRGSDLV
-2225 AGKDVTG
+2225 AGQDVTG
-2232 TAANIVV
+2232 TAANIVI

-2530 VKEQAGI
+2530 VNEQAGI

-2556 AYIGSTA
+2556 AYIASTA

-2638 VGAINITKP
+2638 AGTINITKP
-2647 GEQTQDVANLNRDAT
+2647 GEQTQDVVNLNRDAT
-2662 NLNGTVSKTP
+2662 DLNGTVSKTP

-2689 AAGQTVSQGIGLYA
+2689 AAGQTVSQAIGLYA
-2703 DGKRKDAIDA
+2703 DHKRDA
-2713 AKAAYERGD
+2713 ALDAADKAYKAGD
-2722 LVAMQSYIDQA
+2722 LAGAQA
-2733 KSWDEGG
+2733 ALNEAKGWMEGG
-2740 ASRAGLQ
+2740 ASRAELQ
-2747 ATGGALIGGLGGGS
+2747 MGGGALIGGLGGGS
-2761 VLTAIGGAA
+2761 ALTAIGGAA
-2770 GAGTSSLLAGQAEK
+2770 GAGMSSLLANQAEK
-2784 ISKSVGDMTGSSLVG
+2784 ISKSVGDTTGSSLVG

-2822 ASNVELYN
+2822 ASNVQLYN
-2830 AGNDPQKT
+2830 AGNDSNNQTSNDVFASLSKKV
-2838 DDRATIAGLQ
+2838 AQAIAM
-2848 GLLSRTAAMASDAK
+2848 TADGK

-2869 VNVAGVIVNIPNGG
+2869 VNVAGVIVNLPNGG

-2906 TSIGPDTEFL
+2906 TSIGPDAEFW
-2916 TPILATLGLG
+2916 TPVLATLGLG
-2926 GKAAVGTDAGI
+2926 GKAAAGTGATT
-2937 TSADVATVGNGAL
+2937 TSADAATVGNGAL
-2950 KNASGDLSAAANS
+2950 KTASGDLSAAGNA
-2963 ARNQPYG
+2963 ARTQPYG
-2970 QGASASQSP
+2970 NGASASPSP
-2979 GTQGA
+2979 GTATAG
-2984 SSGSNISA
+2984 SSGANAQLPTANGGVAAAGTSSATNVGKVVIDGKIGGQLEARGWTQQEVQAVVNEGPVGTTMDNRSAGKTPDGLPRNDSA
-2992 SNGSSS
+2992 SVYGSKSGY
-2998 PTTIVASNPV
+2998 VVVN
-3008 DLNAFDRLNVV
+3008 DRTGEVV
-3019 DPAVGKFRPG
+3019 QVSGKNDPGWIP
-3029 EAGAAAELE
+3029 
-3038 NYLGGTLQRAPQG
+3038 
-3051 SSVDF
+3051 
-3056 VFSSGPNNGKT
+3056 
-3067 VDFMLTPDTVA
+3067 
-3078 QAAKINQFFDK
+3078 
-3089 NLNNFMNTLSDH
+3089 
-3101 AAAADFVPL
+3101 
-3110 DSRFLSEANKTLLV
+3110 DSR
-3124 KAIGNLPQK
+3124 
-3133 LQAKII
+3133 
-3139 LIK
+3139 IKWK

>member
-35 ASAGVVPA
+35 ARAGVVPA

-424 NSAAGNATFTGS
+424 NSAAGNATFTSS

-453 SATAGDMNLAG
+453 SATAGDVNLAG

-613 VTNSGSMSADANLHV
+613 VTNSGSMLADATLHV

-800 DPITNLGGKL
+800 DSITNLGGKL

-1818 GKQIDSAFGALQSGG
+1818 GKQIDNAFGALQSGG

-1931 VQQTGEHKVVQRAN
+1931 AQQTGEHKVVQRAN

-1956 GSTANVGGKS
+1956 GSTVNVGGKS

-2018 YAETRHGS
+2018 YAEARHGS

-2069 DVNVGAATETHV
+2069 DVNVGAVTETHV

-2199 SMVGSVD
+2199 STVGSVD

-2212 AGNTLHVKGSDLV
+2212 AGNTLHVQASDLV

-2239 DSATDTTHQAQQQQ
+2239 DSATDTTHQSQQQQ

-2647 GEQTQDVANLNRDAT
+2647 GEQTQDVANLNRDTT

-2830 AGNDPQKT
+2830 AGKDLQKA

-2848 GLLSRTAAMASDAK
+2848 GLLNQAVAAGAKGLSTIANARNAIGNTIGDA
-2862 AGVWNGM
+2862 V
-2869 VNVAGVIVNIPNGG
+2869 
-2883 PFASPGDPGYVSLD
+2883 D
-2897 GLKKPYKSG
+2897 
-2906 TSIGPDTEFL
+2906 
-2916 TPILATLGLG
+2916 
-2926 GKAAVGTDAGI
+2926 
-2937 TSADVATVGNGAL
+2937 
-2950 KNASGDLSAAANS
+2950 SAASQFGTLMKRDA
-2963 ARNQPYG
+2963 QDKI
-2970 QGASASQSP
+2970 SQSP
-2979 GTQGA
+2979 AQLISQGVANGVGAVVGMGGGEPPATSGGT
-2984 SSGSNISA
+2984 
-2992 SNGSSS
+2992 
-2998 PTTIVASNPV
+2998 VLV
-3008 DLNAFDRLNVV
+3008 NAAGGQVV
-3019 DPAVGKFRPG
+3019 
-3029 EAGAAAELE
+3029 GAAAGSKTPDNVLLADGDGNSRPSPRQSELDVQSDLGSGHNPQVSYKNGQEVPYSTPGSVRPDISTVDRTISYEVKNYNIE
-3038 NYLGGTLQRAPQG
+3038 NNSNGLINNVANQAIQRA
-3051 SSVDF
+3051 V
-3056 VFSSGPNNGKT
+3056 
-3067 VDFMLTPDTVA
+3067 
-3078 QAAKINQFFDK
+3078 
-3089 NLNNFMNTLSDH
+3089 
-3101 AAAADFVPL
+3101 
-3110 DSRFLSEANKTLLV
+3110 
-3124 KAIGNLPQK
+3124 NLPEGMQQQVVIDIRGQTASPAQRTAIVQGIVQK
-3133 LQAKII
+3133 SNGII
-3139 LIK
+3139 SPLNIQFKTK

>member
-35 ASAGVVPA
+35 ARAGVVPA

-96 NRPGASGVSM
+96 NRPGSSGVSM

-289 LGGMYANRV
+289 LGGMYANKV

-453 SATAGDMNLAG
+453 SATAGDVNLAG

-613 VTNSGSMSADANLHV
+613 VTNSGSMSADATLHV

-800 DPITNLGGKL
+800 DSITNLGGKL

-1818 GKQIDSAFGALQSGG
+1818 GKQIDNAFGALQSGG

-1902 TGGDFQQNAGNLNVG
+1902 TGGDFQQNAGNLSVG

-1956 GSTANVGGKS
+1956 GSTVNVGGKS

-2069 DVNVGAATETHV
+2069 DVNVGAVTETHV

-2199 SMVGSVD
+2199 STVGSVD

-2212 AGNTLHVKGSDLV
+2212 AGNTLHVQASDLV

-2239 DSATDTTHQAQQQQ
+2239 DSATDTTHQSQQQQ

-2647 GEQTQDVANLNRDAT
+2647 GEQTQDVANLNRDTT

-2689 AAGQTVSQGIGLYA
+2689 AAGQTVSQAIGLYA
-2703 DGKRKDAIDA
+2703 DHKRDA
-2713 AKAAYERGD
+2713 ALDAADKAYKAGD
-2722 LVAMQSYIDQA
+2722 LAGAQA
-2733 KSWDEGG
+2733 ALNEAKGWMEGG
-2740 ASRAGLQ
+2740 ASRAELQ
-2747 ATGGALIGGLGGGS
+2747 MGGGALIGGLGGGS
-2761 VLTAIGGAA
+2761 ALTAIGGAA
-2770 GAGTSSLLAGQAEK
+2770 GAGTSSLLANQAEK
-2784 ISKSVGDMTGSSLVG
+2784 ISKSVGDTTGSSLVG

-2822 ASNVELYN
+2822 ASNVQLYN
-2830 AGNDPQKT
+2830 AGNDSNNQTSNDVFASLSKKV
-2838 DDRATIAGLQ
+2838 AQAIAM
-2848 GLLSRTAAMASDAK
+2848 TADGK

-2869 VNVAGVIVNIPNGG
+2869 VNVAGVIVNLPNGG

-2906 TSIGPDTEFL
+2906 TSIGPDAEFW
-2916 TPILATLGLG
+2916 TPVLATLGLG
-2926 GKAAVGTDAGI
+2926 GKAAAGTGATT
-2937 TSADVATVGNGAL
+2937 TSADAATVGNGAL
-2950 KNASGDLSAAANS
+2950 KTASGDLSAAGNA
-2963 ARNQPYG
+2963 ARTQPYG
-2970 QGASASQSP
+2970 NGASASPSP
-2979 GTQGA
+2979 GTATAG
-2984 SSGSNISA
+2984 SSGANAQLPTANGGVAAAGTSSATNVGKVVIDGKIGGQLEARGWTQQEVQAVVNEGPVGTTMDNRSAGKTPDGLPRNDSA
-2992 SNGSSS
+2992 SVYGSKSGY
-2998 PTTIVASNPV
+2998 VVVN
-3008 DLNAFDRLNVV
+3008 DRTGEVV
-3019 DPAVGKFRPG
+3019 QVSGKNDPGWIP
-3029 EAGAAAELE
+3029 
-3038 NYLGGTLQRAPQG
+3038 
-3051 SSVDF
+3051 
-3056 VFSSGPNNGKT
+3056 
-3067 VDFMLTPDTVA
+3067 
-3078 QAAKINQFFDK
+3078 
-3089 NLNNFMNTLSDH
+3089 
-3101 AAAADFVPL
+3101 
-3110 DSRFLSEANKTLLV
+3110 DSR
-3124 KAIGNLPQK
+3124 
-3133 LQAKII
+3133 
-3139 LIK
+3139 IKWK

>member
-1 MNKNRYRVV
+1 MNKNHYRLV
-10 FNRARGALMVVQENG
+10 FSRVRGMLVAVEETANASGNAG
-25 RASHGSGSRD
+25 RGEIGFAVCSPHVFAS
-35 ASAGVVPA
+35 
-43 WLSLSPFA
+43 FT
-51 LRHVALAVLV
+51 LRHVALAVLI
-61 AAGVVPIWVN
+61 AAGVMPIWAN

-96 NRPGASGVSM
+96 NRPGSSGVSM

-155 NSNNPSFIRGKVEIG
+155 NSNNPSLIRGKVEIG

-188 GGFLNTSRATLTT
+188 GGFINTSRATLTT

-209 GSLTGFNVNQ
+209 GALTGFSVNQ

-264 DYNTLNATPIAA
+264 DYNTLSAAPIAGSGA
-276 NGPAPTIAIDVSQ
+276 APTIAIDVSQ

-351 NSGVTYGKQSVTI
+351 NSGVTYGKQSVTVN
-364 TTGADLT
+364 TGAADLT

-424 NSAAGNATFTGS
+424 NSAAGNAAFTGS
-436 GVNLSNS
+436 GVDLSNS

-453 SATAGDMNLAG
+453 TATAGDVNLTG
-464 STVSAKGAVN
+464 STASAKGAVS
-474 AQASGTVINDR
+474 AQASGTVTNDR

-490 GAGMTLGGGSLSNQ
+490 GAGMTLGGGNLSNQ

-514 SVQMAGTVSNQNGM
+514 AVQMAGTVSNQNGM

-540 AIQNNAGLIQS
+540 AVQNNAGLIQS

-556 IAGASID
+556 IAGASVD

-633 DNGNGALHAGQTTT
+633 DNGNGALQAGQATT
-647 VDAGNHL
+647 VDAGNHF

-677 GTVNAATVSLNGT
+677 GTVNAVSVSLNGS

-695 GGTVTQTGTGPMT
+695 GGTITQTGTGPMT

-721 LIQTRS
+721 LIQSRS
-727 TDLSLTSTTL
+727 TDLSITPAAL

-749 PGTLTVGNGSGTV
+749 TGTLTVGNASGSV
-762 SNKAGAIASNGR
+762 SNKAGSIASNGR

-800 DPITNLGGKL
+800 DSITNLGGKL

-839 IHSASLSNLNGK
+839 IQSASLSNLNGK

-863 LLDNSQ
+863 LIDNSQ
-869 NGDFEAN
+869 NGDIEAN
-876 QLALTAANLKNQG
+876 QLVLTAANLKNQG
-889 GHISQW
+889 GRISQW

-927 AVLDNSKGTIT
+927 ATLDNSKGTIT
-938 HGGTGTLTLTPGN
+938 HGGTGTLTLMPGN
-951 GAGALQNTGG
+951 GAGDLRNIGG
-961 TIGTN
+961 TIGSN

-988 LSATIAG
+988 LAATIAG
-995 AMNNTQGLMRS
+995 AMNNAQGLMRS
-1006 NAALSIISNG
+1006 NAALSIVSNG
-1016 ALSNHQ
+1016 ALSNQQ
-1022 GHIEAGTPGDTSTL
+1022 GHIEAGTAGDMSTL

-1051 DFGTGKMT
+1051 DFGTGKMN

-1108 QGATLDNSGG
+1108 QGNTLDNSGG

-1170 AINLQGDFTT
+1170 TINLQGDFTT

-1273 LLEIVAHDIENRDD
+1273 LLEILAHDIENRDD
-1287 TTLGDSMPTTTIF
+1287 TTLGDSMPTATIF
-1300 GLGKVAL
+1300 GLSKVAL
-1307 AGGKDANGNYTNAA
+1307 AGGKDSSGNYTNAA

-1328 AIQSGA
+1328 AIQSGG

-1429 GYQYTTYEGKATAN
+1429 GYQYTTYDGKATAN

-1464 VKTFQNYWSSVTAA
+1464 VKTFQNYWSSVTAV
-1478 GNIKQPASL
+1478 GNIKQPVSL

-1544 DVRQYSLP
+1544 DVKQYSLP

-1616 TPTWVDPVIA
+1616 TPTWIDPVIA
-1626 SATAVNVLSNL
+1626 SATAVNVLNNL

-1647 NSAPN
+1647 NPAPN

-1748 QVAALTTNVIIM
+1748 QVAALTSNVIIM

-1783 NANGPLITAG
+1783 NTNGPLITAG

-1803 TNSGTVKADTTLALQ
+1803 TNSGTVKADKTLALQ
-1818 GKQIDSAFGALQSGG
+1818 GKQIDNAFGALQSGG
-1833 LTSLDTTGNVD
+1833 LMSLDTTGNVD

-1887 GPAANLNVAGDASIK
+1887 GPAANLNVADDASIK

-1956 GSTANVGGKS
+1956 GSTVNVGGKS

-1977 GARLDFG
+1977 GAQLDFG

-2026 DQALTGTTVKGG
+2026 DQTLTGTTVKGG
-2038 DTLNVVSGKDIN
+2038 DTLNVVSSKDIN

-2199 SMVGSVD
+2199 STVGSVD

-2239 DSATDTTHQAQQQQ
+2239 DSVTDTSHQAQQQQ

-2285 KDSNGRASALHS
+2285 KDSNGRASALHG
-2297 IAAAGDVAFGG
+2297 IAAAGNVAFGG
-2308 LGAKALLDGA
+2308 MGAAKLLDGA
-2318 KGPQAPSIG
+2318 KGSQAPSIG

-2351 SINAGGNAKLIATGN
+2351 SINAGGNAKLVATGN

-2502 GGGFTISQTGGGASF
+2502 GGGVTISQAGGVGGSF

-2530 VKEQAGI
+2530 VNEQAGI

-2563 DASKNSLTTGTLTTS
+2563 DPSKNTLTTSTLTTS

-2638 VGAINITKP
+2638 AGTINITKP
-2647 GEQTQDVANLNRDAT
+2647 GEQTQDVANLNRDTT

-2672 DVQKMLSQQA
+2672 DVQKTLSQQA

-2689 AAGQTVSQGIGLYA
+2689 AAGQTVSQAIGLYA
-2703 DGKRKDAIDA
+2703 DHKRDA
-2713 AKAAYERGD
+2713 ALDAADKAYKAGD
-2722 LVAMQSYIDQA
+2722 LAGAQA
-2733 KSWDEGG
+2733 ALNEAKGWMEGG
-2740 ASRAGLQ
+2740 ASRAELQ
-2747 ATGGALIGGLGGGS
+2747 MGGGALIGGLGGGS
-2761 VLTAIGGAA
+2761 ALTAIGGAA
-2770 GAGTSSLLAGQAEK
+2770 GAGMSSLLANQAEK
-2784 ISKSVGDMTGSSLVG
+2784 ISKSVGDTTGSSLVG

-2822 ASNVELYN
+2822 ASNVQLYN
-2830 AGNDPQKT
+2830 AGH
-2838 DDRATIAGLQ
+2838 DDNNKDSQAKWAGLQ
-2848 GLLSRTAAMASDAK
+2848 GLVNQAAA
-2862 AGVWNGM
+2862 
-2869 VNVAGVIVNIPNGG
+2869 
-2883 PFASPGDPGYVSLD
+2883 
-2897 GLKKPYKSG
+2897 
-2906 TSIGPDTEFL
+2906 
-2916 TPILATLGLG
+2916 
-2926 GKAAVGTDAGI
+2926 AAVGG
-2937 TSADVATVGNGAL
+2937 
-2950 KNASGDLSAAANS
+2950 LSAIAGVRNAIGDAIGSAVDSAAS
-2963 ARNQPYG
+2963 QFGTLMKRDAQDKM
-2970 QGASASQSP
+2970 SQSP
-2979 GTQGA
+2979 TQLISQGVANGINTVLGSKGGEPPMAGPGA
-2984 SSGSNISA
+2984 VLVNSMTGQAANAALGATDRTPPSNAIFNSGNGRNQADKNDTGNGKVVWVNENAGMGSTARDYNDSATGARSDPGAQTGLAPALERTLPDGSTRIVKFDGVDGNVMIDRKVSVVTTDKAYDQASRQSQALAQNGLTGRWEVPNEQQAARAQKMFDNLGITNITVKVVP
-2992 SNGSSS
+2992 SNG
-2998 PTTIVASNPV
+2998 
-3008 DLNAFDRLNVV
+3008 
-3019 DPAVGKFRPG
+3019 K
-3029 EAGAAAELE
+3029 
-3038 NYLGGTLQRAPQG
+3038 
-3051 SSVDF
+3051 
-3056 VFSSGPNNGKT
+3056 
-3067 VDFMLTPDTVA
+3067 
-3078 QAAKINQFFDK
+3078 
-3089 NLNNFMNTLSDH
+3089 
-3101 AAAADFVPL
+3101 
-3110 DSRFLSEANKTLLV
+3110 
-3124 KAIGNLPQK
+3124 
-3133 LQAKII
+3133 
-3139 LIK
+3139 

>member
-35 ASAGVVPA
+35 ARAGVVPA

-96 NRPGASGVSM
+96 NRPGSSGVSM

-145 DAARLIVNQV
+145 DATRLIVNQV

-276 NGPAPTIAIDVSQ
+276 NGSAPTIAIDVSQ

-453 SATAGDMNLAG
+453 SATAGDVNLAG

-474 AQASGTVINDR
+474 AQASGTVVNDR

-800 DPITNLGGKL
+800 DSITNLGGKL

-1818 GKQIDSAFGALQSGG
+1818 GKQIDNAFGALQSGG

-1902 TGGDFQQNAGNLNVG
+1902 TGGDFQQNAGNLSVG

-1956 GSTANVGGKS
+1956 GSTVNVGGKS

-2018 YAETRHGS
+2018 YAETRHGA

-2199 SMVGSVD
+2199 STVGSVD

-2239 DSATDTTHQAQQQQ
+2239 DSATDTTRQAQQQQ

-2377 GSNVNAANVALVAN
+2377 GSNVNAANVALIAN

-2530 VKEQAGI
+2530 VNEQAGI

-2556 AYIGSTA
+2556 AYIASTA

-2638 VGAINITKP
+2638 AGTINITKP
-2647 GEQTQDVANLNRDAT
+2647 GEQTQDVANLNRDTT

-2689 AAGQTVSQGIGLYA
+2689 AAGQTVSQAIGLYA
-2703 DGKRKDAIDA
+2703 DHKRDA
-2713 AKAAYERGD
+2713 ALDAADKAYKAGD
-2722 LVAMQSYIDQA
+2722 LAGAQA
-2733 KSWDEGG
+2733 ALNEAKGWMEGG
-2740 ASRAGLQ
+2740 ASRAELQ
-2747 ATGGALIGGLGGGS
+2747 MGGGALIGGLGGGS
-2761 VLTAIGGAA
+2761 ALTAIGGAA
-2770 GAGTSSLLAGQAEK
+2770 GAGMSSLLANQAEK
-2784 ISKSVGDMTGSSLVG
+2784 ISKSVGDTTGSSLVG

-2822 ASNVELYN
+2822 ASNVQLYN
-2830 AGNDPQKT
+2830 AGNDSNNQTSNDVFASLSKKV
-2838 DDRATIAGLQ
+2838 AQAIAM
-2848 GLLSRTAAMASDAK
+2848 TADGK

-2869 VNVAGVIVNIPNGG
+2869 VNVAGVIVNLPNGG

-2906 TSIGPDTEFL
+2906 TSIGPDAEFW
-2916 TPILATLGLG
+2916 TPVLATLGLG
-2926 GKAAVGTDAGI
+2926 GKAAAGTGATT
-2937 TSADVATVGNGAL
+2937 TSADAATVGNGAL
-2950 KNASGDLSAAANS
+2950 KTASGDLSAAGNA
-2963 ARNQPYG
+2963 ARTQPYG
-2970 QGASASQSP
+2970 NGASASPSP
-2979 GTQGA
+2979 GTATAG
-2984 SSGSNISA
+2984 SSGANAQLPTANGGVAAAGTSSATNVGKVVIDGKIGSQLEARGWTQQEVQAVVNEGPVGTTMDNRSAGKTPDGLPRNDSA
-2992 SNGSSS
+2992 SVYGSKSGY
-2998 PTTIVASNPV
+2998 VVVN
-3008 DLNAFDRLNVV
+3008 DRTDEVV
-3019 DPAVGKFRPG
+3019 QVSGKNDPGWIP
-3029 EAGAAAELE
+3029 
-3038 NYLGGTLQRAPQG
+3038 
-3051 SSVDF
+3051 
-3056 VFSSGPNNGKT
+3056 
-3067 VDFMLTPDTVA
+3067 
-3078 QAAKINQFFDK
+3078 
-3089 NLNNFMNTLSDH
+3089 
-3101 AAAADFVPL
+3101 
-3110 DSRFLSEANKTLLV
+3110 DSR
-3124 KAIGNLPQK
+3124 
-3133 LQAKII
+3133 
-3139 LIK
+3139 IKWK

>member
-35 ASAGVVPA
+35 ARAGVVPA

-61 AAGVVPIWVN
+61 AVGVVPIWVN

-96 NRPGASGVSM
+96 NRPGSSGVSM

-364 TTGADLT
+364 NTGADLI

-453 SATAGDMNLAG
+453 TATAGDVNLAG

-613 VTNSGSMSADANLHV
+613 VTNSGSMSAGANLHV

-800 DPITNLGGKL
+800 DSITNLGGKL

-902 AVSGTL
+902 AVSGRL

-995 AMNNTQGLMRS
+995 AMNNAQGLMRS

-1016 ALSNHQ
+1016 ALSNQQ
-1022 GHIEAGTPGDTSTL
+1022 GHIEAGTVGDTSTL

-1164 SAARDA
+1164 SAAHDA
-1170 AINLQGDFTT
+1170 TINLQGDFTT

-1307 AGGKDANGNYTNAA
+1307 AGGKDANGNYMNAA

-1328 AIQSGA
+1328 AIQSGG

-1818 GKQIDSAFGALQSGG
+1818 GKQIDNAFGALQSGG

-1956 GSTANVGGKS
+1956 GSTVNVGGKS

-2018 YAETRHGS
+2018 YAETRHGA

-2159 SSTTYQEQHSGLMSG
+2159 SSTTYQEQHSGLLSG

-2199 SMVGSVD
+2199 STVGSVD

-2638 VGAINITKP
+2638 AGTINITKP
-2647 GEQTQDVANLNRDAT
+2647 GEQTQDVANLNRDTT

-2848 GLLSRTAAMASDAK
+2848 GLLNQAVAAGAKGLSTIANARNAIGNTIGDA
-2862 AGVWNGM
+2862 V
-2869 VNVAGVIVNIPNGG
+2869 
-2883 PFASPGDPGYVSLD
+2883 D
-2897 GLKKPYKSG
+2897 
-2906 TSIGPDTEFL
+2906 
-2916 TPILATLGLG
+2916 
-2926 GKAAVGTDAGI
+2926 
-2937 TSADVATVGNGAL
+2937 
-2950 KNASGDLSAAANS
+2950 SAASQFGTLMKRDA
-2963 ARNQPYG
+2963 QDKI
-2970 QGASASQSP
+2970 SQSP
-2979 GTQGA
+2979 AQLISQGVANGVGAVVGMGGGEPPATSGGT
-2984 SSGSNISA
+2984 
-2992 SNGSSS
+2992 
-2998 PTTIVASNPV
+2998 VLV
-3008 DLNAFDRLNVV
+3008 NAAGGQVV
-3019 DPAVGKFRPG
+3019 
-3029 EAGAAAELE
+3029 GAAAGSKTPDNVLLADGDGNSRPSPRQSELDVQSDLGSGHNPQVSYKNGQEVPYSTPGSVRPDISTVDRTISYEVKNYNIE
-3038 NYLGGTLQRAPQG
+3038 NNSNGLINNVANQAIQRA
-3051 SSVDF
+3051 V
-3056 VFSSGPNNGKT
+3056 
-3067 VDFMLTPDTVA
+3067 
-3078 QAAKINQFFDK
+3078 
-3089 NLNNFMNTLSDH
+3089 
-3101 AAAADFVPL
+3101 
-3110 DSRFLSEANKTLLV
+3110 
-3124 KAIGNLPQK
+3124 NLPEGMQQQVVIDIRGQTASPAQRTAIVQGIVQK
-3133 LQAKII
+3133 SNGII
-3139 LIK
+3139 SPLNIQFKTK

>member
-96 NRPGASGVSM
+96 NRPGSSGVSM

-453 SATAGDMNLAG
+453 SATAGDVNLAG

-474 AQASGTVINDR
+474 AQASGTVVNDR

-613 VTNSGSMSADANLHV
+613 VTNSGSMSADATLHV

-737 INDNGGTITHVG
+737 IND
-749 PGTLTVGNGSGTV
+749 
-762 SNKAGAIASNGR
+762 
-774 TVLQGKTID
+774 
-783 NSAGSA
+783 
-789 SGQTGLSVNAA
+789 
-800 DPITNLGGKL
+800 
-810 TSNANVDVTAGGAL
+810 
-824 VNDGGELGSKTAATT
+824 
-839 IHSASLSNLNGK
+839 
-851 IVSPTLTATVAG
+851 
-863 LLDNSQ
+863 
-869 NGDFEAN
+869 
-876 QLALTAANLKNQG
+876 
-889 GHISQW
+889 
-895 QSGPTTL
+895 
-902 AVSGTL
+902 
-908 DNSNGGVIQTNST
+908 
-921 DLTLAP
+921 
-927 AVLDNSKGTIT
+927 
-938 HGGTGTLTLTPGN
+938 
-951 GAGALQNTGG
+951 
-961 TIGTN
+961 
-966 GQAIVKAGSLDN
+966 
-978 GSGVIAAKLG
+978 
-988 LSATIAG
+988 
-995 AMNNTQGLMRS
+995 
-1006 NAALSIISNG
+1006 
-1016 ALSNHQ
+1016 
-1022 GHIEAGTPGDTSTL
+1022 
-1036 SIQAASIDNTDGAVH
+1036 
-1051 DFGTGKMT
+1051 
-1059 VQGGSQ
+1059 
-1065 IVNSHAGGVD
+1065 
-1075 GMGQM
+1075 
-1080 TGQGDVTIGAASIS
+1080 
-1094 NTQGGQLMGANLLI
+1094 
-1108 QGATLDNSGG
+1108 
-1118 QVGNVANATG
+1118 
-1128 DVNVA
+1128 
-1133 MSGAVTNT
+1133 
-1141 NGSITSTRDLSVAAS
+1141 
-1156 TLLGGGAY
+1156 
-1164 SAARDA
+1164 
-1170 AINLQGDFTT
+1170 
-1180 TPQTQFN
+1180 
-1187 IGRDL
+1187 
-1192 TFTLPGTFAN
+1192 
-1202 SANLQS
+1202 
-1208 VHNLTVNAGNIVNTG
+1208 
-1223 AMTAGSL
+1223 
-1230 LSTHSGDLTNY
+1230 
-1241 GAMVGGSVA
+1241 
-1250 IQASGTVSNLGP
+1250 
-1262 VALIGASDTSG
+1262 
-1273 LLEIVAHDIENRDD
+1273 
-1287 TTLGDSMPTTTIF
+1287 
-1300 GLGKVAL
+1300 
-1307 AGGKDANGNYTNAA
+1307 
-1321 LINNSSA
+1321 
-1328 AIQSGA
+1328 
-1334 SMELHA
+1334 
-1340 DKVTNTRR
+1340 
-1348 VMQTSGNTSQVDPA
+1348 
-1362 LLQQL
+1362 
-1367 GISMSGC
+1367 
-1374 AAYYIAACS
+1374 
-1383 GQDVHWINLFHDPN
+1383 
-1397 YPDYDPAPII
+1397 
-1407 AALKLQPG
+1407 
-1415 GVFTVPPNGGQWNS
+1415 
-1429 GYQYTTYEGKATAN
+1429 
-1443 TVTKLSPGAQIASGG
+1443 
-1458 DLDAST
+1458 
-1464 VKTFQNYWSSVTAA
+1464 
-1478 GNIKQPASL
+1478 
-1487 DMDGWGATGQQA
+1487 
-1499 PGVTVVYSG
+1499 
-1508 YYHYNNYDNSEHNW
+1508 
-1522 TLPFGDKPFVGG
+1522 
-1534 PGGYTQAAPA
+1534 
-1544 DVRQYSLP
+1544 
-1552 DYRSTWGANGT
+1552 
-1563 ISGNGVSVNNTAANA
+1563 
-1578 TIPSLGLLP
+1578 
-1587 GQAVPGLTIGTVSGN
+1587 
-1602 ASGTQSGAAAIKGG
+1602 
-1616 TPTWVDPVIA
+1616 
-1626 SATAVNVLSNL
+1626 
-1637 TIPQGGLYRP
+1637 
-1647 NSAPN
+1647 
-1652 PTYLIETNP
+1652 
-1661 AFTRMNNFL
+1661 
-1670 SSDYY
+1670 
-1675 LNQIGVNPLTTEKRL
+1675 
-1690 GDGFYEQQLVRN
+1690 
-1702 QVTQLTGKAVLGP
+1702 
-1715 YTDLQGMYQS
+1715 
-1725 LMLAGAELSKSLNL
+1725 
-1739 PLGMSLSAQ
+1739 
-1748 QVAALTTNVIIM
+1748 
-1760 QTETVGGQ
+1760 
-1768 QVLVPVVYLAKADQQ
+1768 
-1783 NANGPLITAG
+1783 
-1793 NIDLKNTQVF
+1793 
-1803 TNSGTVKADTTLALQ
+1803 
-1818 GKQIDSAFGALQSGG
+1818 
-1833 LTSLDTTGNVD
+1833 
-1844 LTSANVKAGSLDLNA
+1844 
-1859 GNKLILD
+1859 
-1866 TATQTTHQVS
+1866 
-1876 RDGAT
+1876 
-1881 SDKTTL
+1881 
-1887 GPAANLNVAGDASIK
+1887 
-1902 TGGDFQQNAGNLNVG
+1902 
-1917 GNLNANIGGNWNLG
+1917 
-1931 VQQTGEHKVVQRAN
+1931 
-1945 GVSDTDLNSAT
+1945 
-1956 GSTANVGGKS
+1956 
-1966 AIGVGGDLTAQ
+1966 
-1977 GARLDFG
+1977 
-1984 QGGTVAAKGNVTF
+1984 
-1997 GAASTTSTINANS
+1997 
-2010 SGDQGNRS
+2010 
-2018 YAETRHGS
+2018 
-2026 DQALTGTTVKGG
+2026 
-2038 DTLNVVSGKDIN
+2038 
-2050 VIGSTIDLKKGDAN
+2050 
-2064 LLAAG
+2064 
-2069 DVNVGAATETHV
+2069 
-2081 YNSRETHSR
+2081 
-2090 SGVVSG
+2090 
-2096 TKIASSQ
+2096 
-2103 DATSTVANGSLISAD
+2103 
-2118 GVSIGSGKDINV
+2118 
-2130 QGSTVVGTHDVALN
+2130 
-2144 AAHDVNITTSQDTSQ
+2144 
-2159 SSTTYQEQHSGLMSG
+2159 TYQEQHSGLMSG

-2199 SMVGSVD
+2199 STVGSVD

-2212 AGNTLHVKGSDLV
+2212 AGNTLHVQASDLV

-2239 DSATDTTHQAQQQQ
+2239 DSATDTTHQSQQQQ

-2377 GSNVNAANVALVAN
+2377 GSNVNAANVALIAN

-2672 DVQKMLSQQA
+2672 DVQKTLSQQA

-2848 GLLSRTAAMASDAK
+2848 GLLNQAVAAGAE
-2862 AGVWNGM
+2862 
-2869 VNVAGVIVNIPNGG
+2869 
-2883 PFASPGDPGYVSLD
+2883 
-2897 GLKKPYKSG
+2897 GLS
-2906 TSIGPDTEFL
+2906 TIANARNAIGNA
-2916 TPILATLGLG
+2916 I
-2926 GKAAVGTDAGI
+2926 
-2937 TSADVATVGNGAL
+2937 SGAL
-2950 KNASGDLSAAANS
+2950 DSAADQFGTLMKRDAE
-2963 ARNQPYG
+2963 G
-2970 QGASASQSP
+2970 KMSQSP
-2979 GTQGA
+2979 AELVSQGVANGINTVLGSKGGEPPLAGPSAVAVDSLTGQAANAALGATDRTPPSNAILSNSNSDNNSTQGSQSGTVTKTPNPEA
-2984 SSGSNISA
+2984 TGSLSGKPTQIPPLSDEVTTRSLIRENQSAVTLANKGYDVVQNPEVLGPKNPDYTINGQVFDNYAPATGNVRNIATTISNKVSSGQASNIVVNLADSSA
-2992 SNGSSS
+2992 SPAAIEAQINSYPIPGLGKVIVIDKLGNI
-2998 PTTIVASNPV
+2998 TIIKP
-3008 DLNAFDRLNVV
+3008 
-3019 DPAVGKFRPG
+3019 K
-3029 EAGAAAELE
+3029 
-3038 NYLGGTLQRAPQG
+3038 
-3051 SSVDF
+3051 
-3056 VFSSGPNNGKT
+3056 
-3067 VDFMLTPDTVA
+3067 
-3078 QAAKINQFFDK
+3078 
-3089 NLNNFMNTLSDH
+3089 
-3101 AAAADFVPL
+3101 
-3110 DSRFLSEANKTLLV
+3110 
-3124 KAIGNLPQK
+3124 GN
-3133 LQAKII
+3133 
-3139 LIK
+3139 

>member
-35 ASAGVVPA
+35 ARAGVVPA

-96 NRPGASGVSM
+96 NRPGSSGVSM

-182 GLVVDG
+182 GLVVEG

-453 SATAGDMNLAG
+453 SATAGDVNLAG

-474 AQASGTVINDR
+474 AQASGTVVNDR

-490 GAGMTLGGGSLSNQ
+490 GARMTLGGGSLSNQ

-647 VDAGNHL
+647 VDAGNHF

-727 TDLSLTSTTL
+727 TDLSLTPAAL

-749 PGTLTVGNGSGTV
+749 TGTLTVGNGSGTI
-762 SNKAGAIASNGR
+762 SNKAGTIASNGQ

-789 SGQTGLSVNAA
+789 SGQTGLSVNAS
-800 DPITNLGGKL
+800 DSITNLSGKL

-824 VNDGGELGSKTAATT
+824 VNDGGELGSKTATTT
-839 IHSASLSNLNGK
+839 IHSASLSNLSGK
-851 IVSPTLTATVAG
+851 IASPTLTATVAG
-863 LLDNSQ
+863 LIDNSQ
-869 NGDFEAN
+869 NGDIEGN

-902 AVSGTL
+902 AVAGTL

-1300 GLGKVAL
+1300 GLGKVTL
-1307 AGGKDANGNYTNAA
+1307 AGGKDASGNYTNAA

-1443 TVTKLSPGAQIASGG
+1443 TMTKLSPGAQIASGG

-1818 GKQIDSAFGALQSGG
+1818 GKQIDNAFGALQSGG
-1833 LTSLDTTGNVD
+1833 LMSLDTTGNVD

-1956 GSTANVGGKS
+1956 GSTVNVGGKS

-2018 YAETRHGS
+2018 YAETRHGA

-2199 SMVGSVD
+2199 STVGSVD

-2239 DSATDTTHQAQQQQ
+2239 DSATDTTRQAQQQQ

-2548 KGNTDLKG
+2548 RGNTDLKG
-2556 AYIGSTA
+2556 AYIASTA

-2638 VGAINITKP
+2638 AGTINITKP
-2647 GEQTQDVANLNRDAT
+2647 GEQTQDVANLNRDTT

-2689 AAGQTVSQGIGLYA
+2689 AAGQTVSQAIGLYA
-2703 DGKRKDAIDA
+2703 DHKRDA
-2713 AKAAYERGD
+2713 ALDAADKAYKAGD
-2722 LVAMQSYIDQA
+2722 LAGAQA
-2733 KSWDEGG
+2733 ALNEAKGWMEGG
-2740 ASRAGLQ
+2740 ASRAELQ
-2747 ATGGALIGGLGGGS
+2747 MGGGALIGGLGGGS
-2761 VLTAIGGAA
+2761 ALTAIGGAA
-2770 GAGTSSLLAGQAEK
+2770 GAGMSSLLANQAEK
-2784 ISKSVGDMTGSSLVG
+2784 ISKSVGDTTGSSLVG

-2822 ASNVELYN
+2822 ASNVQLYN
-2830 AGNDPQKT
+2830 AGNDSNNQTSNDVFASLSKKV
-2838 DDRATIAGLQ
+2838 AQAIAM
-2848 GLLSRTAAMASDAK
+2848 TADGK

-2869 VNVAGVIVNIPNGG
+2869 VNVAGVIVNLPNGG

-2906 TSIGPDTEFL
+2906 TSIGPDAEFW
-2916 TPILATLGLG
+2916 TPVLATLGLG
-2926 GKAAVGTDAGI
+2926 GKAAAGTGATT
-2937 TSADVATVGNGAL
+2937 TSADAATVGNGAL
-2950 KNASGDLSAAANS
+2950 KTASGDLSAAGNA
-2963 ARNQPYG
+2963 ARTQPYG
-2970 QGASASQSP
+2970 NGASASPSP
-2979 GTQGA
+2979 GTATAG
-2984 SSGSNISA
+2984 SSGANAQLPTANGGVAAAGTSSATNVGKVVIDGKIGGQLEARGWTQQEVQAVVNEGPVGTTMDNRSAGKTPDGLPRNDSA
-2992 SNGSSS
+2992 SVYGSKSGY
-2998 PTTIVASNPV
+2998 VVVN
-3008 DLNAFDRLNVV
+3008 DRTGEVV
-3019 DPAVGKFRPG
+3019 QVSGKNDPGWIP
-3029 EAGAAAELE
+3029 
-3038 NYLGGTLQRAPQG
+3038 
-3051 SSVDF
+3051 
-3056 VFSSGPNNGKT
+3056 
-3067 VDFMLTPDTVA
+3067 
-3078 QAAKINQFFDK
+3078 
-3089 NLNNFMNTLSDH
+3089 
-3101 AAAADFVPL
+3101 
-3110 DSRFLSEANKTLLV
+3110 DSR
-3124 KAIGNLPQK
+3124 
-3133 LQAKII
+3133 
-3139 LIK
+3139 IKWK

>member
-35 ASAGVVPA
+35 ARAGVVPA

-424 NSAAGNATFTGS
+424 NSAAGNATFTSS

-453 SATAGDMNLAG
+453 SATAGDVNLAG

-613 VTNSGSMSADANLHV
+613 VTNSGSMSADATLHV

-800 DPITNLGGKL
+800 DSITNLGGKL

-876 QLALTAANLKNQG
+876 QLALTAANLKSQG

-1374 AAYYIAACS
+1374 AAYYIEACS

-1818 GKQIDSAFGALQSGG
+1818 GKQIDNAFGALQSGG

-1956 GSTANVGGKS
+1956 GSTVNVGGKS

-2069 DVNVGAATETHV
+2069 DVNVGAVTETHV

-2199 SMVGSVD
+2199 STVGSVD

-2239 DSATDTTHQAQQQQ
+2239 DSATDTTRQAQQQQ

-2377 GSNVNAANVALVAN
+2377 GSNVNAANVALIAN

-2530 VKEQAGI
+2530 VNEQAGI

-2556 AYIGSTA
+2556 AYIASTA

-2638 VGAINITKP
+2638 AGTINITKP
-2647 GEQTQDVANLNRDAT
+2647 GEQTQDVANLNRDTT

-2689 AAGQTVSQGIGLYA
+2689 AAGQTVSQAIGLYA
-2703 DGKRKDAIDA
+2703 DHKRDA
-2713 AKAAYERGD
+2713 ALDAADKAYKAGD
-2722 LVAMQSYIDQA
+2722 LAGAQA
-2733 KSWDEGG
+2733 ALNEAKGWMEGG
-2740 ASRAGLQ
+2740 ASRAELQ
-2747 ATGGALIGGLGGGS
+2747 MGGGALIGGLGGGS
-2761 VLTAIGGAA
+2761 ALTAIGGAA
-2770 GAGTSSLLAGQAEK
+2770 GAGTSSLLANQAEK
-2784 ISKSVGDMTGSSLVG
+2784 ISKSVGDTTGSSLVG

-2822 ASNVELYN
+2822 ASNVQLYN
-2830 AGNDPQKT
+2830 AGNDSNNQTSNDVFASLSKKV
-2838 DDRATIAGLQ
+2838 AQAIAM
-2848 GLLSRTAAMASDAK
+2848 TADGK

-2869 VNVAGVIVNIPNGG
+2869 VNVAGVIVNLPNGG

-2906 TSIGPDTEFL
+2906 TSIGPDAEFW
-2916 TPILATLGLG
+2916 TPVLATLGLG
-2926 GKAAVGTDAGI
+2926 GKAAAGTGATT
-2937 TSADVATVGNGAL
+2937 TSADAATVGNGAL
-2950 KNASGDLSAAANS
+2950 KTASGDLSAAGNA
-2963 ARNQPYG
+2963 ARTQPYG
-2970 QGASASQSP
+2970 NGASASPSP
-2979 GTQGA
+2979 GTATAG
-2984 SSGSNISA
+2984 SSGANAQLPTANGGVAAAGTSSATNVGKVVIDGKIGGQLEARGWTQQEVQAVVNEGPVGTTMDNRSAGKTPDGLPRNDSA
-2992 SNGSSS
+2992 SVYGSKSGY
-2998 PTTIVASNPV
+2998 VVVN
-3008 DLNAFDRLNVV
+3008 DRTGEVV
-3019 DPAVGKFRPG
+3019 QVSGKNDPGWIP
-3029 EAGAAAELE
+3029 
-3038 NYLGGTLQRAPQG
+3038 
-3051 SSVDF
+3051 
-3056 VFSSGPNNGKT
+3056 
-3067 VDFMLTPDTVA
+3067 
-3078 QAAKINQFFDK
+3078 
-3089 NLNNFMNTLSDH
+3089 
-3101 AAAADFVPL
+3101 
-3110 DSRFLSEANKTLLV
+3110 DSR
-3124 KAIGNLPQK
+3124 
-3133 LQAKII
+3133 
-3139 LIK
+3139 IKWK

>member
-35 ASAGVVPA
+35 ARAGVVPA

-453 SATAGDMNLAG
+453 SATAGDVNLAG

-647 VDAGNHL
+647 VDAGNHF

-774 TVLQGKTID
+774 TVLQCKTID

-800 DPITNLGGKL
+800 DSITNLGGKL

-851 IVSPTLTATVAG
+851 IVSPSLTATVAG
-863 LLDNSQ
+863 LIDNSQ
-869 NGDFEAN
+869 NGDIEAN
-876 QLALTAANLKNQG
+876 QLSLAAANLKNQG

-1818 GKQIDSAFGALQSGG
+1818 GKQIDNAFGALQSGG

-1931 VQQTGEHKVVQRAN
+1931 AQQTGEHKVVQRAN

-1956 GSTANVGGKS
+1956 GSTVNVGGKS

-2026 DQALTGTTVKGG
+2026 DQALTVTTVKGG

-2199 SMVGSVD
+2199 STVGSVD

-2530 VKEQAGI
+2530 VNEQAGI

-2556 AYIGSTA
+2556 AYIASTA

-2638 VGAINITKP
+2638 AGTINITKP

-2662 NLNGTVSKTP
+2662 DLNGTVSKTP

-2689 AAGQTVSQGIGLYA
+2689 AAGQTVSQAIGLYA
-2703 DGKRKDAIDA
+2703 DHKRDA
-2713 AKAAYERGD
+2713 ALDAADKAYKAGD
-2722 LVAMQSYIDQA
+2722 LAGAQA
-2733 KSWDEGG
+2733 ALNEAKGWMEGG
-2740 ASRAGLQ
+2740 ASRAELQ
-2747 ATGGALIGGLGGGS
+2747 MGGGALIGGLGGGS
-2761 VLTAIGGAA
+2761 ALTAIGGAA
-2770 GAGTSSLLAGQAEK
+2770 GAGTSSLLANQAEK
-2784 ISKSVGDMTGSSLVG
+2784 ISKSVGDTTGSSLVG

-2822 ASNVELYN
+2822 ASNVQLYN
-2830 AGNDPQKT
+2830 AGNDSNNQTSNDVFASLSKKV
-2838 DDRATIAGLQ
+2838 AQAIAM
-2848 GLLSRTAAMASDAK
+2848 TADGK

-2869 VNVAGVIVNIPNGG
+2869 VNVAGVIVNLPNGG

-2906 TSIGPDTEFL
+2906 TSIGPDAEFW
-2916 TPILATLGLG
+2916 TPVLATLGLG
-2926 GKAAVGTDAGI
+2926 GKAAAGTGATT
-2937 TSADVATVGNGAL
+2937 TSADAATVGNGAL
-2950 KNASGDLSAAANS
+2950 KTASGDLSAAGNA
-2963 ARNQPYG
+2963 ARTQPYG
-2970 QGASASQSP
+2970 NGASASPSP
-2979 GTQGA
+2979 GTATAG
-2984 SSGSNISA
+2984 SSGANAQLPTANGGVAAAGTSSATNVGKVVIDGKIGGQLEARGWTQQEVQAVVNEGPVGTTMDNRSAGKTPDGLPRNDSA
-2992 SNGSSS
+2992 SVYGSKSGY
-2998 PTTIVASNPV
+2998 VVVN
-3008 DLNAFDRLNVV
+3008 DRTGEVV
-3019 DPAVGKFRPG
+3019 QVSGKNDPGWIP
-3029 EAGAAAELE
+3029 
-3038 NYLGGTLQRAPQG
+3038 
-3051 SSVDF
+3051 
-3056 VFSSGPNNGKT
+3056 
-3067 VDFMLTPDTVA
+3067 
-3078 QAAKINQFFDK
+3078 
-3089 NLNNFMNTLSDH
+3089 
-3101 AAAADFVPL
+3101 
-3110 DSRFLSEANKTLLV
+3110 DSR
-3124 KAIGNLPQK
+3124 
-3133 LQAKII
+3133 
-3139 LIK
+3139 IKWK

>member
-35 ASAGVVPA
+35 ARAGVVPA

-298 FLVSSENGVGVANA
+298 FLASSENGVGVANA

-424 NSAAGNATFTGS
+424 NSAAGNATFTSS

-453 SATAGDMNLAG
+453 SATAGDVNLAG

-474 AQASGTVINDR
+474 AQASGTVVNDR

-613 VTNSGSMSADANLHV
+613 VTNSGSMSADATLHV

-800 DPITNLGGKL
+800 DSITNLGGKL

-876 QLALTAANLKNQG
+876 QLALTAANLKSQG

-1374 AAYYIAACS
+1374 AAYYIEACS

-1818 GKQIDSAFGALQSGG
+1818 GKQIDNAFGALQSGG

-1902 TGGDFQQNAGNLNVG
+1902 TGGDFQQNAGNLSVG

-1956 GSTANVGGKS
+1956 GSTVNVGGKS

-2018 YAETRHGS
+2018 YAETRHGA

-2199 SMVGSVD
+2199 STVGSVD

-2239 DSATDTTHQAQQQQ
+2239 DSATDTTRQAQQQQ

-2377 GSNVNAANVALVAN
+2377 GSNVNAANVALIAN

-2548 KGNTDLKG
+2548 RGNTDLKG
-2556 AYIGSTA
+2556 AYIASTA

-2638 VGAINITKP
+2638 AGTINITKP
-2647 GEQTQDVANLNRDAT
+2647 GEQTQDVANLNRDTT

-2689 AAGQTVSQGIGLYA
+2689 AAGQTVSQAIGLYA
-2703 DGKRKDAIDA
+2703 DHKRDA
-2713 AKAAYERGD
+2713 ALDAADKAYKAGD
-2722 LVAMQSYIDQA
+2722 LAGAQA
-2733 KSWDEGG
+2733 ALNEAKGWMEGG
-2740 ASRAGLQ
+2740 ASRAELQ
-2747 ATGGALIGGLGGGS
+2747 MGGGALIGGLGGGS
-2761 VLTAIGGAA
+2761 ALTAIGGAA
-2770 GAGTSSLLAGQAEK
+2770 GAGTSSLLANQAEK
-2784 ISKSVGDMTGSSLVG
+2784 ISKSVGDTTGSSLVG

-2822 ASNVELYN
+2822 ASNVQLYN
-2830 AGNDPQKT
+2830 AGNDSNNQTSNDVFASLSKKV
-2838 DDRATIAGLQ
+2838 AQAIAM
-2848 GLLSRTAAMASDAK
+2848 TADGK

-2869 VNVAGVIVNIPNGG
+2869 VNVAGVIVNLPNGG

-2906 TSIGPDTEFL
+2906 TSIGPDAEFW
-2916 TPILATLGLG
+2916 TPVLATLGLG
-2926 GKAAVGTDAGI
+2926 GKAAAGTGATT
-2937 TSADVATVGNGAL
+2937 TSADAATVGNGAL
-2950 KNASGDLSAAANS
+2950 KTASGDLSAAGNA
-2963 ARNQPYG
+2963 ARTQPYG
-2970 QGASASQSP
+2970 NGASASPSP
-2979 GTQGA
+2979 GTATAG
-2984 SSGSNISA
+2984 SSGANAQLPTANGGVAAAGTSSATNVGKVVIDGKIGGQLEARGWTQQEVQAVVNEGPVGTTMDNRSAGKTPDGLPRNDSA
-2992 SNGSSS
+2992 SVYGSKSGY
-2998 PTTIVASNPV
+2998 VVVN
-3008 DLNAFDRLNVV
+3008 DRTGEVV
-3019 DPAVGKFRPG
+3019 QVSGKNDPGWIP
-3029 EAGAAAELE
+3029 
-3038 NYLGGTLQRAPQG
+3038 
-3051 SSVDF
+3051 
-3056 VFSSGPNNGKT
+3056 
-3067 VDFMLTPDTVA
+3067 
-3078 QAAKINQFFDK
+3078 
-3089 NLNNFMNTLSDH
+3089 
-3101 AAAADFVPL
+3101 
-3110 DSRFLSEANKTLLV
+3110 DSR
-3124 KAIGNLPQK
+3124 
-3133 LQAKII
+3133 
-3139 LIK
+3139 IKWK

>member
-96 NRPGASGVSM
+96 NRPGSSGVSM

-364 TTGADLT
+364 TTGTDLT

-436 GVNLSNS
+436 GINLSNS

-453 SATAGDMNLAG
+453 SATAGDVNLAG

-749 PGTLTVGNGSGTV
+749 PGTLMVGNGSGTV

-800 DPITNLGGKL
+800 DSITNLGGKL

-1006 NAALSIISNG
+1006 NAALSIIGNG

-1818 GKQIDSAFGALQSGG
+1818 GKQIDNAFGALQSGG

-1902 TGGDFQQNAGNLNVG
+1902 TGGDFQQNAGNLSVG

-1956 GSTANVGGKS
+1956 GSTVNVGGKS

-2018 YAETRHGS
+2018 YAETRHGA

-2199 SMVGSVD
+2199 STVGSVD

-2239 DSATDTTHQAQQQQ
+2239 DSATDTTRQAQQQQ

-2530 VKEQAGI
+2530 VNEQAGI

-2548 KGNTDLKG
+2548 RGNTDLKG
-2556 AYIGSTA
+2556 AYIASTA

-2638 VGAINITKP
+2638 AGTINITKP
-2647 GEQTQDVANLNRDAT
+2647 GEQTQDVANLNRDTT

-2689 AAGQTVSQGIGLYA
+2689 AAGQTVSQAIGLYA
-2703 DGKRKDAIDA
+2703 DHKRDA
-2713 AKAAYERGD
+2713 ALDAADKAYKAGD
-2722 LVAMQSYIDQA
+2722 LAGAQA
-2733 KSWDEGG
+2733 ALNEAKGWMEGG
-2740 ASRAGLQ
+2740 ASRAELQ
-2747 ATGGALIGGLGGGS
+2747 MGGGALIGGLGGGS
-2761 VLTAIGGAA
+2761 ALTAIGGAA
-2770 GAGTSSLLAGQAEK
+2770 GAGMSSLLANQAEK
-2784 ISKSVGDMTGSSLVG
+2784 ISKSVGDTTGSSLVG

-2822 ASNVELYN
+2822 ASNVQLYN
-2830 AGNDPQKT
+2830 AGNDSNNQTSNDVFASLSKKV
-2838 DDRATIAGLQ
+2838 AQAIAM
-2848 GLLSRTAAMASDAK
+2848 TADGK

-2869 VNVAGVIVNIPNGG
+2869 VNVAGVIVNLPNGG

-2906 TSIGPDTEFL
+2906 TSIGPDAEFW
-2916 TPILATLGLG
+2916 TPVLATLGLG
-2926 GKAAVGTDAGI
+2926 GKAAAGTGATT
-2937 TSADVATVGNGAL
+2937 TSADAATVGNGAL
-2950 KNASGDLSAAANS
+2950 KTASGDLSAAGNA
-2963 ARNQPYG
+2963 ARTQPYG
-2970 QGASASQSP
+2970 NGASASPSP
-2979 GTQGA
+2979 GTATAG
-2984 SSGSNISA
+2984 SSGANAQLPTANGGVAAAGTSSATNVGKVVIDGKIGGQLEARGWTQQEVQAVVNEGPVGTTMDNRSAGKTPDGLPRNDSA
-2992 SNGSSS
+2992 SVYGSKSGY
-2998 PTTIVASNPV
+2998 VVVN
-3008 DLNAFDRLNVV
+3008 DRTGEVV
-3019 DPAVGKFRPG
+3019 QVSGKNDPGWIP
-3029 EAGAAAELE
+3029 
-3038 NYLGGTLQRAPQG
+3038 
-3051 SSVDF
+3051 
-3056 VFSSGPNNGKT
+3056 
-3067 VDFMLTPDTVA
+3067 
-3078 QAAKINQFFDK
+3078 
-3089 NLNNFMNTLSDH
+3089 
-3101 AAAADFVPL
+3101 
-3110 DSRFLSEANKTLLV
+3110 DSR
-3124 KAIGNLPQK
+3124 
-3133 LQAKII
+3133 
-3139 LIK
+3139 IKWK

>member
-35 ASAGVVPA
+35 ARAGVVPA

-424 NSAAGNATFTGS
+424 NSAAGNATFTSS

-453 SATAGDMNLAG
+453 SATAGDVNLAG

-613 VTNSGSMSADANLHV
+613 VTNSGSMSADATLHV

-800 DPITNLGGKL
+800 DSITNLGGKL

-1006 NAALSIISNG
+1006 NAALSIIGNG

-1156 TLLGGGAY
+1156 TLLGGGVY

-1374 AAYYIAACS
+1374 AAYYIEACS

-1818 GKQIDSAFGALQSGG
+1818 GKQIDNAFGALQSGG

-1902 TGGDFQQNAGNLNVG
+1902 TGGDFQQNAGNLSVG

-1956 GSTANVGGKS
+1956 GSTVNVGGKS

-2018 YAETRHGS
+2018 YAETRHGA

-2199 SMVGSVD
+2199 STVGSVD

-2239 DSATDTTHQAQQQQ
+2239 DSATDTTRQAQQQQ

-2377 GSNVNAANVALVAN
+2377 GSNVNAANVALIAN

-2530 VKEQAGI
+2530 VNEQAGI

-2556 AYIGSTA
+2556 AYIASTA

-2638 VGAINITKP
+2638 AGTINITKP
-2647 GEQTQDVANLNRDAT
+2647 GEQTQDVANLNRDTT

-2689 AAGQTVSQGIGLYA
+2689 AAGQTVSQAIGLYA
-2703 DGKRKDAIDA
+2703 DHKRDA
-2713 AKAAYERGD
+2713 ALDAADKAYKAGD
-2722 LVAMQSYIDQA
+2722 LAGAQA
-2733 KSWDEGG
+2733 ALNEAKGWMEGG
-2740 ASRAGLQ
+2740 ASRAELQ
-2747 ATGGALIGGLGGGS
+2747 MGGGALIGGLGGGS
-2761 VLTAIGGAA
+2761 ALTAIGGAA
-2770 GAGTSSLLAGQAEK
+2770 GAGMSSLLANQAEK
-2784 ISKSVGDMTGSSLVG
+2784 ISKSVGDTTGSSLVG

-2822 ASNVELYN
+2822 ASNVQLYN
-2830 AGNDPQKT
+2830 AGNDSNNQTSNDVFASLSKKV
-2838 DDRATIAGLQ
+2838 AQAIAM
-2848 GLLSRTAAMASDAK
+2848 TADGK

-2869 VNVAGVIVNIPNGG
+2869 VNVAGVIVNLPNGG

-2906 TSIGPDTEFL
+2906 TSIGPDAEFW
-2916 TPILATLGLG
+2916 TPVLATLGLG
-2926 GKAAVGTDAGI
+2926 GKAAAGTGATT
-2937 TSADVATVGNGAL
+2937 TSADAATVGNGAL
-2950 KNASGDLSAAANS
+2950 KTASGDLSAAGNA
-2963 ARNQPYG
+2963 ARTQPYG
-2970 QGASASQSP
+2970 NGASASPSP
-2979 GTQGA
+2979 GTATAG
-2984 SSGSNISA
+2984 SSGANAQLPTANGGVAAAGTSSATNVGKVVIDGKIGSQLEARGWTQQEVQAVVNEGPVGTTMDNRSAGKTPDGLPRNDSA
-2992 SNGSSS
+2992 SVYGSKSGY
-2998 PTTIVASNPV
+2998 VVVN
-3008 DLNAFDRLNVV
+3008 DRTGEVV
-3019 DPAVGKFRPG
+3019 QVSGKNDPGWIP
-3029 EAGAAAELE
+3029 
-3038 NYLGGTLQRAPQG
+3038 
-3051 SSVDF
+3051 
-3056 VFSSGPNNGKT
+3056 
-3067 VDFMLTPDTVA
+3067 
-3078 QAAKINQFFDK
+3078 
-3089 NLNNFMNTLSDH
+3089 
-3101 AAAADFVPL
+3101 
-3110 DSRFLSEANKTLLV
+3110 DSR
-3124 KAIGNLPQK
+3124 
-3133 LQAKII
+3133 
-3139 LIK
+3139 IKWK

>member
-35 ASAGVVPA
+35 ARAGVVPA

-453 SATAGDMNLAG
+453 TATAGDVNLAG

-474 AQASGTVINDR
+474 AQASGTVVNDR

-613 VTNSGSMSADANLHV
+613 VTNSGSMSADATLHV

-800 DPITNLGGKL
+800 DSITNLGGKL

-1818 GKQIDSAFGALQSGG
+1818 GKQIDNAFGALQSGG

-1902 TGGDFQQNAGNLNVG
+1902 TGGDFQQNAGNLSVG

-1956 GSTANVGGKS
+1956 GSTVNVGGKS

-2018 YAETRHGS
+2018 YAETRHGA

-2199 SMVGSVD
+2199 STVGSVD

-2239 DSATDTTHQAQQQQ
+2239 DSATDTTRQAQQQQ

-2377 GSNVNAANVALVAN
+2377 GSNVNAANVALIAN

-2548 KGNTDLKG
+2548 RGNTDLKG
-2556 AYIGSTA
+2556 AYIASTA

-2638 VGAINITKP
+2638 AGTINITKP
-2647 GEQTQDVANLNRDAT
+2647 GEQTQDVANLNRDTT

-2689 AAGQTVSQGIGLYA
+2689 AAGQTVSQAIGLYA
-2703 DGKRKDAIDA
+2703 DHKRDA
-2713 AKAAYERGD
+2713 ALDAADKAYKAGD
-2722 LVAMQSYIDQA
+2722 LAGAQA
-2733 KSWDEGG
+2733 ALNEAKGWMEGG
-2740 ASRAGLQ
+2740 ASRAELQ
-2747 ATGGALIGGLGGGS
+2747 MGGGALIGGLGGGS
-2761 VLTAIGGAA
+2761 ALTAIGGAA
-2770 GAGTSSLLAGQAEK
+2770 GAGTSSLLANQAEK
-2784 ISKSVGDMTGSSLVG
+2784 ISKSVGDTTGSSLVG

-2822 ASNVELYN
+2822 ASNVQLYN
-2830 AGNDPQKT
+2830 AGNDSNNQTSNDVFASLSKKV
-2838 DDRATIAGLQ
+2838 AQAIAM
-2848 GLLSRTAAMASDAK
+2848 TADGK

-2869 VNVAGVIVNIPNGG
+2869 VNVAGVIVNLPNGG

-2906 TSIGPDTEFL
+2906 TSIGPDAEFW
-2916 TPILATLGLG
+2916 TPVLATLGLG
-2926 GKAAVGTDAGI
+2926 GKAAAGTGATT
-2937 TSADVATVGNGAL
+2937 TSADAATVGNGAL
-2950 KNASGDLSAAANS
+2950 KTASGDLSAAGNA
-2963 ARNQPYG
+2963 ARTQPYG
-2970 QGASASQSP
+2970 NGASASPSP
-2979 GTQGA
+2979 GTATAG
-2984 SSGSNISA
+2984 SSGANAQLPTANGGVAAAGTSSATNVGKVVIDGKIGGQLEARGWTQQEVQAVVNEGPVGTTMDNRSAGKTPDGLPRNDSA
-2992 SNGSSS
+2992 SVYGSKSGY
-2998 PTTIVASNPV
+2998 VVVN
-3008 DLNAFDRLNVV
+3008 DRTGEVV
-3019 DPAVGKFRPG
+3019 QVSGKNDPGWIP
-3029 EAGAAAELE
+3029 
-3038 NYLGGTLQRAPQG
+3038 
-3051 SSVDF
+3051 
-3056 VFSSGPNNGKT
+3056 
-3067 VDFMLTPDTVA
+3067 
-3078 QAAKINQFFDK
+3078 
-3089 NLNNFMNTLSDH
+3089 
-3101 AAAADFVPL
+3101 
-3110 DSRFLSEANKTLLV
+3110 DSR
-3124 KAIGNLPQK
+3124 
-3133 LQAKII
+3133 
-3139 LIK
+3139 IKWK

>member
-613 VTNSGSMSADANLHV
+613 VTNSGSMSADATLHV

-800 DPITNLGGKL
+800 DSITNLGGKL

-1818 GKQIDSAFGALQSGG
+1818 GKQIDNAFGALQSGG

-1902 TGGDFQQNAGNLNVG
+1902 TGGDFQQNAGNLSVG

-1956 GSTANVGGKS
+1956 GSTVNVGGKS

-2026 DQALTGTTVKGG
+2026 DQALTVTTVKGG

-2199 SMVGSVD
+2199 STVGSVD

-2232 TAANIVV
+2232 MAANIVV

-2266 VGDAINN
+2266 MGDAINN

-2530 VKEQAGI
+2530 VNEQAGI

-2556 AYIGSTA
+2556 AYIASTA

-2638 VGAINITKP
+2638 AGTINITKP
-2647 GEQTQDVANLNRDAT
+2647 GEQTQDVANLNRDTT

-2689 AAGQTVSQGIGLYA
+2689 AAGQTVSQAIGLYA
-2703 DGKRKDAIDA
+2703 DHKRDA
-2713 AKAAYERGD
+2713 ALDAADKAYKAGD
-2722 LVAMQSYIDQA
+2722 LAGAQA
-2733 KSWDEGG
+2733 ALNEAKGWMEGG
-2740 ASRAGLQ
+2740 ASRAELQ
-2747 ATGGALIGGLGGGS
+2747 MGGGALIGGLGGGS
-2761 VLTAIGGAA
+2761 ALTAIGGAA
-2770 GAGTSSLLAGQAEK
+2770 GAGMSSLLANQAEK
-2784 ISKSVGDMTGSSLVG
+2784 ISKSVGDTTGSSLVG

-2822 ASNVELYN
+2822 ASNVQLYN
-2830 AGNDPQKT
+2830 AGNDSNNQTSNDVFASLSKKV
-2838 DDRATIAGLQ
+2838 AQAIAM
-2848 GLLSRTAAMASDAK
+2848 TADGK

-2869 VNVAGVIVNIPNGG
+2869 VNVAGVIVNLPNGG

-2906 TSIGPDTEFL
+2906 TSIGPDAEFW
-2916 TPILATLGLG
+2916 TPVLATLGLG
-2926 GKAAVGTDAGI
+2926 GKAAAGTGATT
-2937 TSADVATVGNGAL
+2937 TSADAATVGNGAL
-2950 KNASGDLSAAANS
+2950 KTASGDLSAAGNA
-2963 ARNQPYG
+2963 ARTQPYG
-2970 QGASASQSP
+2970 NGASASPSP
-2979 GTQGA
+2979 GTATAG
-2984 SSGSNISA
+2984 SSGANAQLPTANGGVAAAGTSSATNVGKVVIDGKIGSQLEARGWTQQEVQAVVNEGPVGTTMDNRSAGKTPDGLPRNDSA
-2992 SNGSSS
+2992 SVYGSKSGY
-2998 PTTIVASNPV
+2998 VVVN
-3008 DLNAFDRLNVV
+3008 DRTGEVV
-3019 DPAVGKFRPG
+3019 QVSGKNDPGWIP
-3029 EAGAAAELE
+3029 
-3038 NYLGGTLQRAPQG
+3038 
-3051 SSVDF
+3051 
-3056 VFSSGPNNGKT
+3056 
-3067 VDFMLTPDTVA
+3067 
-3078 QAAKINQFFDK
+3078 
-3089 NLNNFMNTLSDH
+3089 
-3101 AAAADFVPL
+3101 
-3110 DSRFLSEANKTLLV
+3110 DSR
-3124 KAIGNLPQK
+3124 
-3133 LQAKII
+3133 
-3139 LIK
+3139 IKWK

>member
-35 ASAGVVPA
+35 ARAGVVPA

-96 NRPGASGVSM
+96 NRPGSSGVSM

-453 SATAGDMNLAG
+453 SATAGDVNLAG

-474 AQASGTVINDR
+474 AQASGTVVNDR

-851 IVSPTLTATVAG
+851 IVSPNLTATVAG

-1602 ASGTQSGAAAIKGG
+1602 ASGTQSGGSAIKGG

-1818 GKQIDSAFGALQSGG
+1818 GKQIDNAFGALQSGG

-1956 GSTANVGGKS
+1956 GSTVNVGGKS

-2026 DQALTGTTVKGG
+2026 DQALTVTTVKGG

-2199 SMVGSVD
+2199 STIGSVD

-2530 VKEQAGI
+2530 VNEQAGI

-2548 KGNTDLKG
+2548 RGNTDLKG
-2556 AYIGSTA
+2556 AYIASTA

-2638 VGAINITKP
+2638 AGTINITKP
-2647 GEQTQDVANLNRDAT
+2647 GEQTQDVANLNRDTT

-2689 AAGQTVSQGIGLYA
+2689 AAGQTVSQAIGLYA
-2703 DGKRKDAIDA
+2703 DHKRDA
-2713 AKAAYERGD
+2713 ALDAADKAYKAGD
-2722 LVAMQSYIDQA
+2722 LAGAQA
-2733 KSWDEGG
+2733 ALNEAKGWMEGG
-2740 ASRAGLQ
+2740 ASRAELQ
-2747 ATGGALIGGLGGGS
+2747 MGGGALIGGLGGGS
-2761 VLTAIGGAA
+2761 ALTAIGGAA
-2770 GAGTSSLLAGQAEK
+2770 GAGTSSLLANQAEK
-2784 ISKSVGDMTGSSLVG
+2784 ISKSVGDTTGSSLVG

-2822 ASNVELYN
+2822 ASNVQLYN
-2830 AGNDPQKT
+2830 AGNDSNNQTSNDVFASLSKKV
-2838 DDRATIAGLQ
+2838 AQAIAM
-2848 GLLSRTAAMASDAK
+2848 TADGK

-2869 VNVAGVIVNIPNGG
+2869 VNVAGVIVNLPNGG

-2906 TSIGPDTEFL
+2906 TSIGPDAEFW
-2916 TPILATLGLG
+2916 TPVLATLGLG
-2926 GKAAVGTDAGI
+2926 GKAAAGTGATT
-2937 TSADVATVGNGAL
+2937 TSADAATVGNGAL
-2950 KNASGDLSAAANS
+2950 KTASGDLSAAGNA
-2963 ARNQPYG
+2963 ARTQPYG
-2970 QGASASQSP
+2970 NGASASPSP
-2979 GTQGA
+2979 GTATAG
-2984 SSGSNISA
+2984 SSGANAQLPTANGGVAAAGTSSATNVGKVVIDGKIGGQLEARGWTQQEVQAVVNEGPVGTTMDNRSAGKTPDGLPRNDSA
-2992 SNGSSS
+2992 SVYGSKSGY
-2998 PTTIVASNPV
+2998 VVVN
-3008 DLNAFDRLNVV
+3008 DRTGEVV
-3019 DPAVGKFRPG
+3019 QVSGKNDPGWIP
-3029 EAGAAAELE
+3029 
-3038 NYLGGTLQRAPQG
+3038 
-3051 SSVDF
+3051 
-3056 VFSSGPNNGKT
+3056 
-3067 VDFMLTPDTVA
+3067 
-3078 QAAKINQFFDK
+3078 
-3089 NLNNFMNTLSDH
+3089 
-3101 AAAADFVPL
+3101 
-3110 DSRFLSEANKTLLV
+3110 DSR
-3124 KAIGNLPQK
+3124 
-3133 LQAKII
+3133 
-3139 LIK
+3139 IKWK

>member
-35 ASAGVVPA
+35 ARAGVVPA

-424 NSAAGNATFTGS
+424 NSAAGNATFTSS

-453 SATAGDMNLAG
+453 SATAGDVNLAG

-613 VTNSGSMSADANLHV
+613 VTNSGSMSADATLHV

-800 DPITNLGGKL
+800 DSITNLGGKL

-1006 NAALSIISNG
+1006 NAALSIIGNG

-1818 GKQIDSAFGALQSGG
+1818 GKQIDNAFGALQSGG

-1902 TGGDFQQNAGNLNVG
+1902 TGGDFQQNAGNLSVG

-1956 GSTANVGGKS
+1956 GSTVNVGGKS

-2018 YAETRHGS
+2018 YAETRHGA

-2199 SMVGSVD
+2199 STVGSVD

-2239 DSATDTTHQAQQQQ
+2239 DSATDTTRQAQQQQ

-2530 VKEQAGI
+2530 VNEQAGI

-2548 KGNTDLKG
+2548 RGNTDLKG
-2556 AYIGSTA
+2556 AYIASTA

-2638 VGAINITKP
+2638 AGTINITKP
-2647 GEQTQDVANLNRDAT
+2647 GEQTQDVANLNRDTT

-2689 AAGQTVSQGIGLYA
+2689 AAGQTVSQAIGLYA
-2703 DGKRKDAIDA
+2703 DHKRDA
-2713 AKAAYERGD
+2713 ALDAADKAYKAGD
-2722 LVAMQSYIDQA
+2722 LAGAQA
-2733 KSWDEGG
+2733 ALNEAKGWMEGG
-2740 ASRAGLQ
+2740 ASRAELQ
-2747 ATGGALIGGLGGGS
+2747 MGGGALIGGLGGGS
-2761 VLTAIGGAA
+2761 ALTAIGGAA
-2770 GAGTSSLLAGQAEK
+2770 GAGMSSLLANQAEK
-2784 ISKSVGDMTGSSLVG
+2784 ISKSVGDTTGSSLVG

-2822 ASNVELYN
+2822 ASNVQLYN
-2830 AGNDPQKT
+2830 AGNDSNNQTSNDVFASLSKKV
-2838 DDRATIAGLQ
+2838 AQAIAM
-2848 GLLSRTAAMASDAK
+2848 TADGK

-2869 VNVAGVIVNIPNGG
+2869 VNVAGVIVNLPNGG

-2906 TSIGPDTEFL
+2906 TSIGPDAEFW
-2916 TPILATLGLG
+2916 TPVLATLGLG
-2926 GKAAVGTDAGI
+2926 GKAAAGTGATT
-2937 TSADVATVGNGAL
+2937 TSADAATVGNGAL
-2950 KNASGDLSAAANS
+2950 KTASGDLSAAGNA
-2963 ARNQPYG
+2963 ARTQPYG
-2970 QGASASQSP
+2970 NGASASPSP
-2979 GTQGA
+2979 GTATAG
-2984 SSGSNISA
+2984 SSGANAQLPTANGGVAAAGTSSATNVGKVVIDGKIGGQLEARGWTQQEVQAVVNEGPVGTTMDNRSAGKTPDGLPRNDSA
-2992 SNGSSS
+2992 SVYGSKSGY
-2998 PTTIVASNPV
+2998 VVVN
-3008 DLNAFDRLNVV
+3008 DRTGEVV
-3019 DPAVGKFRPG
+3019 QVSGKNDPGWIP
-3029 EAGAAAELE
+3029 
-3038 NYLGGTLQRAPQG
+3038 
-3051 SSVDF
+3051 
-3056 VFSSGPNNGKT
+3056 
-3067 VDFMLTPDTVA
+3067 
-3078 QAAKINQFFDK
+3078 
-3089 NLNNFMNTLSDH
+3089 
-3101 AAAADFVPL
+3101 
-3110 DSRFLSEANKTLLV
+3110 DSR
-3124 KAIGNLPQK
+3124 
-3133 LQAKII
+3133 
-3139 LIK
+3139 IKWK